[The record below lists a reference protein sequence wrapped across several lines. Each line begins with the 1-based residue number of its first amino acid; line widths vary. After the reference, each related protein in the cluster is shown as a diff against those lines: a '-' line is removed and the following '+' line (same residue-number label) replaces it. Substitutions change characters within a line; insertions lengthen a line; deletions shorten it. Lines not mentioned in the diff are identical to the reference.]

1 MNKVF
6 KKIRAVFLAVFV
18 ALSTVLTTPFAGSI
32 VTSVNAESS
41 SIGSAVFDVI
51 RETTGTD
58 LSDPATWSNWSK
70 VSGAPS
76 YGMGIGNNVNHV
88 VSDPYAGESMDCVR
102 MSMFITGHAIQ
113 KAGGNPND
121 YFSTVGYGFNGYG
134 KFEEST
140 NVNEASTGDIL
151 AYGTAHLAVAL
162 GWKDGELWTIDGSSG
177 YGGWVIHKYR
187 GYASSGGASA
197 NFSKLYKVP
206 PMNKKIGVSVKKN
219 SSLPDCTNGNSLY
232 GLSAT
237 FGVYTSADG
246 NEATRIATIQTDANG
261 NGSATGISVSPSV
274 NTVYVKELTAPA
286 NYRLSDTSI
295 HGVDVS
301 SGNGSTTFT
310 DEPLNDP
317 AVIELSKVD
326 SEGKENAAS
335 LEGAEFTI
343 NYYDTLGSIDGRN
356 AYRTWVIKTIY
367 NEVRQQYI
375 AQLDDAHLVSGTL
388 FKTPYGSTYIPL
400 GTITIQETKAPN
412 NYTTD
417 GGYLKANGEQFSA
430 NDKMTFQIVNENSM
444 AVIHAGNVFTKKED
458 AIRGGYRLEKQDW
471 STGATAEG
479 DASLAGAEF
488 DLYYLGDGTD
498 SNVSIKLDKDGD
510 GLGEGTEYL
519 PSDTTPIDHVTVG
532 EDGTYT
538 SSATYLG
545 YGKYKVVETKS
556 PEGYLLTSY
565 DAALISK
572 EFFVSDDT
580 VTVEV
585 PVANYPFLGSFK
597 IQKNDNELKEAYA
610 QGDSNLQTTF
620 EIINASA
627 HPVTVLNHT
636 YAVGEAI
643 DIEGNGST
651 TFTTDENGFY
661 QSAEKILPYGTYTIN
676 EINPPLGHN
685 SDGTTSYTFS
695 IRNHGEYVDAT
706 YKIFND
712 VVRGGFKIQKNDI
725 DYDTRS
731 QGDTNLQATF
741 EIINKS
747 NADVLVDVNGDGVL
761 DKDSERFAPNAKI
774 TDFTTDENGYYETAS
789 DFLPYGTY
797 QINETVPPVGYT
809 QDGTITKTFEVRNE
823 DEISDLT
830 YEIFNRVDYGKFSIH
845 KVGAASSSDWADPEK
860 DVEFVAVLSSKIGE
874 GKPYATF
881 EDAYNAIAAAGKTGD
896 IKDAD
901 GNIILTVHEYAV
913 VKTDDAGNATS
924 NDLAYGTYTI
934 KQTSHVEDTVDVTNE
949 ATFVVKEDGQAT
961 VAYTATNSPMK
972 YRIHVVKKDADTGK
986 TVSLNSAEFK
996 IFQLT
1001 DRKGNKVNQ
1010 YVKQKVGLFTYDT
1023 FKTNSDNTGLG
1034 AVNTF
1039 TGTYTDSNDD
1049 KGSITTPLELESG
1062 TYRLEE
1068 VKTPE
1073 GYLLLDEPVEFTVKE
1088 STITRR
1094 DDDGDAIIAVEAVD
1108 NKPHGTLEINKQL
1121 EDYDYDQSLLRDG
1134 FDYST
1139 IKFELRAA
1147 EDIIDPADGSTLTAK
1162 GDIAKNVYGTEV
1174 GSIALNADGTAS
1186 VTDLPM
1192 GKYTLK
1198 ETAVPAGVVLDST
1211 EREVEF
1217 KQEDTDAQHKTYKVV
1232 FADDAEITDWK
1243 DKSKVQ
1249 TANDAIVNKVTK
1261 VEISKK
1267 TVTGDDELEGAT
1279 LTVKD
1284 SNGDVVLDK
1293 DGNEL
1298 TWVSGDHPH
1307 KIEGLHINEAY
1318 TLEETVAAD
1327 GYVKASSIDF
1337 TVDETGAVTEQTM
1350 IDKILTVRKVDM
1362 CGSNVEGAQ
1371 ITIYNTDEEENK
1383 IEDSIVDQWTTEKG
1397 KHHDANNLEV
1407 GKTYIASETVVPAGY
1422 AKAPDYKFTV
1432 ADDKKNQTETIYNK
1446 QVTISKVD
1454 AGGKEVEGAK
1464 LTLTDKE
1471 TGKIVDQWIS
1481 TNKTHYPTGIEIG
1494 KTYILTEDT
1503 APLGYIK
1510 STQVEFTVTDNG
1522 IDQKITMVDE
1532 ITRVAKTDENGNY
1545 VKGAT
1550 LQAVAEDGTV
1560 VDEWVSGSHI
1570 VDIAEADVTTLEGG
1584 ETVTYESEDG
1594 TVTKIIPV
1602 AKVTES
1608 DDEDAK
1614 VVNGSTDA
1622 DKEKACEVKTDE
1634 DKGDTDQDGSDSEKK
1649 EYTYTAQITKT
1660 DGTIRY
1666 FDVDL
1671 NGDETTHRVS
1681 NLNGSS
1687 SYTIREVKTVDGYYY
1702 FEDITTDTTEDGKN
1716 QYVTAVDNSINYQ
1729 IAKVDDNGEYV
1740 QGVTLKLTDIT
1751 DAENPVE
1758 VELPNNGVTTEKP
1771 FDLNEHQMTAEHTYE
1786 LVESEYVAGV
1796 YKATKMQF
1804 TVPKYGTNEVTKV
1817 TMEDITTNIA
1827 VSKVDNHGDR
1837 VKGAKMSVLEAVK
1850 NDDGTI
1856 TPAVD
1861 ENGTEKAPVYTF
1873 TTEDKATDISG
1884 YVKGSNEE
1892 SGDVWYILREDETP
1906 FGFEKM
1912 VDQPFKVTG
1921 TNEEHQVIVGVDT
1934 RKQYYVSAIK
1944 VDKQN
1949 EKKLLKGAELTLYTK
1964 DGKVAKEVSGK
1975 EAKGLTDGKGNITWC
1990 VEYNGDGTKD
2000 TLSGYYV
2007 RETAAPKGYRLNKDN
2022 HDVVLSEDY
2031 NFANDNAVKIVV
2043 RDTLLPA
2050 IRTMDSDGFLLA
2062 GAVFAGCLAGIAL
2075 YFYKKRKHANS

>member
-32 VTSVNAESS
+32 VTNVNAESS
-41 SIGSAVFDVI
+41 SIQSAVFDVI

-70 VSGAPS
+70 VSGSPS
-76 YGMGIGNNVNHV
+76 YGMGIGNDVNHV

-121 YFSTVGYGFNGYG
+121 YFSTVGYSFNGYG

-151 AYGTAHLAVAL
+151 AYGTAYLAVAL

-246 NEATRIATIQTDANG
+246 NESTRIATIQTDANG

-274 NTVYVKELTAPA
+274 NTVYVKELTAPT

-295 HGVDVS
+295 HAVNVS
-301 SGNGSTTFT
+301 SGNGSTAFT

-317 AVIELSKVD
+317 AIITLTKVD

-343 NYYDTLGSIDGRN
+343 NYYDTLDSTDGRTPT
-356 AYRTWVIKTIY
+356 RTWVIKTLHDTTSNAY
-367 NEVRQQYI
+367 VAY
-375 AQLDDAHLVSGTL
+375 LDDAHLVSGT
-388 FKTPYGSTYIPL
+388 PYRNSLGDIVLPL

-458 AIRGGYRLEKQDW
+458 AIRGGYKLEKQDW

-498 SNVSIKLDKDGD
+498 SNVSMKLDKDGD

-519 PSDTTPIDHVTVG
+519 PSDTTPIEHITVG

-580 VTVEV
+580 ATVEV

-789 DFLPYGTY
+789 DLLPYGTY

-823 DEISDLT
+823 DEISNLT

-860 DVEFVAVLSSKIGE
+860 NVEFVAVLSSKIGE

-934 KQTSHVEDTVDVTNE
+934 KQTSHVEDTVDVTSE

-972 YRIHVVKKDADTGK
+972 YRIHIVKKDADTGK
-986 TVSLNSAEFK
+986 TVALNSAEFK

-1034 AVNTF
+1034 LVNTF

-1088 STITRR
+1088 STITTR
-1094 DDDGDAIIAVEAVD
+1094 DDDGDAIIVVEAVD

-1284 SNGDVVLDK
+1284 SNGEVVLDK

-1307 KIEGLHINEAY
+1307 KIEGLHINETY

-1327 GYVKASSIDF
+1327 GYVKATSIEFKVNED
-1337 TVDETGAVTEQTM
+1337 GSVTPVTM
-1350 IDKILTVRKVDM
+1350 IDKMVTVSKVDM
-1362 CGSNVEGAQ
+1362 
-1371 ITIYNTDEEENK
+1371 
-1383 IEDSIVDQWTTEKG
+1383 
-1397 KHHDANNLEV
+1397 
-1407 GKTYIASETVVPAGY
+1407 
-1422 AKAPDYKFTV
+1422 
-1432 ADDKKNQTETIYNK
+1432 
-1446 QVTISKVD
+1446 
-1454 AGGKEVEGAK
+1454 GGKEVKGAEMSVTDTDGNVIDSWTSDGTEHKVNGLEEGKKYILNENTAPAGYVKATSIPFEVSGADENGVKVDQTIDMTDKKVTLNKTDGNGNEVSGAK
-1464 LTLTDKE
+1464 ITITDEDGNTVESWTSGDKPHDISGLE
-1471 TGKIVDQWIS
+1471 EGKSYTW
-1481 TNKTHYPTGIEIG
+1481 H
-1494 KTYILTEDT
+1494 EDYSEDIFGYYYAEDYTFEVT
-1503 APLGYIK
+1503 A
-1510 STQVEFTVTDNG
+1510 DG
-1522 IDQKITMVDE
+1522 IDQNLEMVDAP
-1532 ITRVAKTDENGNY
+1532 IK
-1545 VKGAT
+1545 
-1550 LQAVAEDGTV
+1550 
-1560 VDEWVSGSHI
+1560 
-1570 VDIAEADVTTLEGG
+1570 
-1584 ETVTYESEDG
+1584 
-1594 TVTKIIPV
+1594 
-1602 AKVTES
+1602 
-1608 DDEDAK
+1608 
-1614 VVNGSTDA
+1614 
-1622 DKEKACEVKTDE
+1622 
-1634 DKGDTDQDGSDSEKK
+1634 
-1649 EYTYTAQITKT
+1649 
-1660 DGTIRY
+1660 
-1666 FDVDL
+1666 
-1671 NGDETTHRVS
+1671 
-1681 NLNGSS
+1681 
-1687 SYTIREVKTVDGYYY
+1687 
-1702 FEDITTDTTEDGKN
+1702 
-1716 QYVTAVDNSINYQ
+1716 YQ
-1729 IAKVDDNGEYV
+1729 IAKVDDNGNYV
-1740 QGVTLKLTDIT
+1740 KGVTLKLTDIT
-1751 DAENPVE
+1751 DAENPTE
-1758 VELPNNGVTTEKP
+1758 VELPNGGVTTGKP
-1771 FDLNEHQMTAEHTYE
+1771 FELDKVLGAEHTYE

-1861 ENGTEKAPVYTF
+1861 ENGNEKAPVYTF
-1873 TTEDKATDISG
+1873 ITEDKATDISG

>member
-32 VTSVNAESS
+32 VTNVNAESS
-41 SIGSAVFDVI
+41 SIQSAVFDVI

-70 VSGAPS
+70 VSGSPS
-76 YGMGIGNNVNHV
+76 YGMGIGNDVNHV
-88 VSDPYAGESMDCVR
+88 VSDPYAGESMDFVR

-121 YFSTVGYGFNGYG
+121 YFSTVGYSFNGYG

-177 YGGWVIHKYR
+177 SGGWVIHKYR

-206 PMNKKIGVSVKKN
+206 PMNKKIDVSVKKN

-237 FGVYTSADG
+237 FGVYTSTDG
-246 NEATRIATIQTDANG
+246 NESTRIATIQTDANG

-274 NTVYVKELTAPA
+274 NTVYVKELTAPT

-295 HGVDVS
+295 HAVNVS

-343 NYYDTLGSIDGRN
+343 NYYDTLGSVNGRN

-388 FKTPYGSTYIPL
+388 FKTPYGSSYIPL

-458 AIRGGYRLEKQDW
+458 AIRGGYKLEKQDW

-580 VTVEV
+580 ATVEV

-643 DIEGNGST
+643 DIEGNGNT

-934 KQTSHVEDTVDVTNE
+934 KQTSHVEDTVDVTSE

-972 YRIHVVKKDADTGK
+972 YRIHIVKKDADTGK
-986 TVSLNSAEFK
+986 TVALNSAEFK
-996 IFQLT
+996 IYQLT

-1088 STITRR
+1088 STITTR
-1094 DDDGDAIIAVEAVD
+1094 DDDGDAIIVVEAVD

-1327 GYVKASSIDF
+1327 GYVKATSIEFKVNED
-1337 TVDETGAVTEQTM
+1337 GSVTPVTM
-1350 IDKILTVRKVDM
+1350 IDKMVTVSKVDM
-1362 CGSNVEGAQ
+1362 
-1371 ITIYNTDEEENK
+1371 
-1383 IEDSIVDQWTTEKG
+1383 
-1397 KHHDANNLEV
+1397 
-1407 GKTYIASETVVPAGY
+1407 
-1422 AKAPDYKFTV
+1422 
-1432 ADDKKNQTETIYNK
+1432 
-1446 QVTISKVD
+1446 
-1454 AGGKEVEGAK
+1454 GGKEVKGAEMSVTDTDGNVIDSWTSDGTEHKVNGLEEGKKYILNENTAPAGYVKATSIPFEVSGADENGVKVDQTIDMTDKKVTLNKTDGNGNEVSGAK
-1464 LTLTDKE
+1464 ITITDEDGNTVESWTSGDKPHDISGLE
-1471 TGKIVDQWIS
+1471 EGKSYTW
-1481 TNKTHYPTGIEIG
+1481 H
-1494 KTYILTEDT
+1494 EDYSEDIFGYYYAEDYTFEVT
-1503 APLGYIK
+1503 A
-1510 STQVEFTVTDNG
+1510 DG
-1522 IDQKITMVDE
+1522 IDQNLEMVDAP
-1532 ITRVAKTDENGNY
+1532 IK
-1545 VKGAT
+1545 
-1550 LQAVAEDGTV
+1550 
-1560 VDEWVSGSHI
+1560 
-1570 VDIAEADVTTLEGG
+1570 
-1584 ETVTYESEDG
+1584 
-1594 TVTKIIPV
+1594 
-1602 AKVTES
+1602 
-1608 DDEDAK
+1608 
-1614 VVNGSTDA
+1614 
-1622 DKEKACEVKTDE
+1622 
-1634 DKGDTDQDGSDSEKK
+1634 
-1649 EYTYTAQITKT
+1649 
-1660 DGTIRY
+1660 
-1666 FDVDL
+1666 
-1671 NGDETTHRVS
+1671 
-1681 NLNGSS
+1681 
-1687 SYTIREVKTVDGYYY
+1687 
-1702 FEDITTDTTEDGKN
+1702 
-1716 QYVTAVDNSINYQ
+1716 YQ
-1729 IAKVDDNGEYV
+1729 IAKVDDNGNYV
-1740 QGVTLKLTDIT
+1740 KGVTLKLTDIT
-1751 DAENPVE
+1751 DAENPTE
-1758 VELPNNGVTTEKP
+1758 VELPNGGVTTGKP
-1771 FDLNEHQMTAEHTYE
+1771 FELDKVLGAEHTYE

-1861 ENGTEKAPVYTF
+1861 ENGNEKAPVYTF

-2062 GAVFAGCLAGIAL
+2062 GAVFVGCLAGIAL
-2075 YFYKKRKHANS
+2075 YFYKKKKHANS

>member
-32 VTSVNAESS
+32 VTNVNAESS
-41 SIGSAVFDVI
+41 SIQSAVFDVI

-70 VSGAPS
+70 VSGSPS
-76 YGMGIGNNVNHV
+76 YGMGIGNDVNHV

-121 YFSTVGYGFNGYG
+121 YFSTVGYSFNGYG

-246 NEATRIATIQTDANG
+246 NESTRIATIQTDANG

-274 NTVYVKELTAPA
+274 NTVYVKELTAPT

-295 HGVDVS
+295 HAVNVS
-301 SGNGSTTFT
+301 SGNGSTAFT

-317 AVIELSKVD
+317 AIITLTKVD

-343 NYYDTLGSIDGRN
+343 NYYDTLDSTDGRTPT
-356 AYRTWVIKTIY
+356 RTWVIKTLHDTTSNAY
-367 NEVRQQYI
+367 VAY
-375 AQLDDAHLVSGTL
+375 LDDAHLVSGT
-388 FKTPYGSTYIPL
+388 PYRNSLGDIVLPL

-458 AIRGGYRLEKQDW
+458 AIRGGYKLEKQDW

-580 VTVEV
+580 ATVEV

-643 DIEGNGST
+643 DIEGNGNT

-789 DFLPYGTY
+789 DLLPYGTY

-860 DVEFVAVLSSKIGE
+860 NVEFVAVLSSKIGE

-934 KQTSHVEDTVDVTNE
+934 KQTSHVEDTVDVTSE

-972 YRIHVVKKDADTGK
+972 YRIHIVKKDADTGK
-986 TVSLNSAEFK
+986 TVALNSAEFK
-996 IFQLT
+996 IYQLT

-1034 AVNTF
+1034 VVNTF

-1088 STITRR
+1088 STITTR
-1094 DDDGDAIIAVEAVD
+1094 DDDGDAIIVVEAVD

-1327 GYVKASSIDF
+1327 GYVKATSIEFKVNED
-1337 TVDETGAVTEQTM
+1337 GSVTPVTM
-1350 IDKILTVRKVDM
+1350 IDKMVTVSKVDM
-1362 CGSNVEGAQ
+1362 
-1371 ITIYNTDEEENK
+1371 
-1383 IEDSIVDQWTTEKG
+1383 
-1397 KHHDANNLEV
+1397 
-1407 GKTYIASETVVPAGY
+1407 
-1422 AKAPDYKFTV
+1422 
-1432 ADDKKNQTETIYNK
+1432 
-1446 QVTISKVD
+1446 
-1454 AGGKEVEGAK
+1454 GGKEVKGAEMSVTDTDGNVIDSWTSDGTEHKVNGLEEGKKYILNENTAPAGYVKATSIPFEVSGADENGVKVDQTIDMTDKKVTLNKTDGNGNEVSGAK
-1464 LTLTDKE
+1464 ITITDEDGNTVESWTSGDKPHDISGLE
-1471 TGKIVDQWIS
+1471 EGKSYTW
-1481 TNKTHYPTGIEIG
+1481 H
-1494 KTYILTEDT
+1494 EDYSEDIFGYYYAEDYTFEVT
-1503 APLGYIK
+1503 A
-1510 STQVEFTVTDNG
+1510 DG
-1522 IDQKITMVDE
+1522 IDQNLEMVDAP
-1532 ITRVAKTDENGNY
+1532 IK
-1545 VKGAT
+1545 
-1550 LQAVAEDGTV
+1550 
-1560 VDEWVSGSHI
+1560 
-1570 VDIAEADVTTLEGG
+1570 
-1584 ETVTYESEDG
+1584 
-1594 TVTKIIPV
+1594 
-1602 AKVTES
+1602 
-1608 DDEDAK
+1608 
-1614 VVNGSTDA
+1614 
-1622 DKEKACEVKTDE
+1622 
-1634 DKGDTDQDGSDSEKK
+1634 
-1649 EYTYTAQITKT
+1649 
-1660 DGTIRY
+1660 
-1666 FDVDL
+1666 
-1671 NGDETTHRVS
+1671 
-1681 NLNGSS
+1681 
-1687 SYTIREVKTVDGYYY
+1687 
-1702 FEDITTDTTEDGKN
+1702 
-1716 QYVTAVDNSINYQ
+1716 YQ
-1729 IAKVDDNGEYV
+1729 IAKVDDNGNYV
-1740 QGVTLKLTDIT
+1740 KGVTLKLTDIT
-1751 DAENPVE
+1751 DAENPTE
-1758 VELPNNGVTTEKP
+1758 VELPNGGVTTGKP
-1771 FDLNEHQMTAEHTYE
+1771 FELDKVLGAEHTYE

-1861 ENGTEKAPVYTF
+1861 ENGNEKAPVYKF
-1873 TTEDKATDISG
+1873 ITEDKATDISG

-1990 VEYNGDGTKD
+1990 VEYNGDGTKE

>member
-70 VSGAPS
+70 VSGSPS

-177 YGGWVIHKYR
+177 SGGWVIHKYR

-301 SGNGSTTFT
+301 SGNGSTTFI

-343 NYYDTLGSIDGRN
+343 NYYDTLGSVDGRN
-356 AYRTWVIKTIY
+356 AYRTWVIKTVWDASY
-367 NEVRQQYI
+367 NAYV
-375 AQLDDAHLVSGTL
+375 AKLDDAHLVSGTL
-388 FKTPYGSTYIPL
+388 FKTPYGSSYIPL

-458 AIRGGYRLEKQDW
+458 AIRGGYKLEKQDW

-519 PSDTTPIDHVTVG
+519 PSDTTPIDHITVG

-580 VTVEV
+580 ATVEV

-934 KQTSHVEDTVDVTNE
+934 KQTSHVEDTVDVTSE

-972 YRIHVVKKDADTGK
+972 YRIHIVKKDADTGK

-1062 TYRLEE
+1062 TYRIEE

-1088 STITRR
+1088 STITTR
-1094 DDDGDAIIAVEAVD
+1094 DDDGDAIIVVEAVD

-1327 GYVKASSIDF
+1327 GYVKATSIEFKVNED
-1337 TVDETGAVTEQTM
+1337 GSVTPVTM
-1350 IDKILTVRKVDM
+1350 IDKMVTVSKVDM
-1362 CGSNVEGAQ
+1362 
-1371 ITIYNTDEEENK
+1371 
-1383 IEDSIVDQWTTEKG
+1383 
-1397 KHHDANNLEV
+1397 
-1407 GKTYIASETVVPAGY
+1407 
-1422 AKAPDYKFTV
+1422 
-1432 ADDKKNQTETIYNK
+1432 
-1446 QVTISKVD
+1446 
-1454 AGGKEVEGAK
+1454 GGKEVKGAEMSVTDTDGNVIDSWTSDGTEHKVNGLEEGKKYILNENTAPAGYVKATSIPFEVSGADENGVKVDQAIDMTDKKVTLNKTDGNGNEVSGAK
-1464 LTLTDKE
+1464 ITITDEDGNTVESWTSGDKPHDISGLE
-1471 TGKIVDQWIS
+1471 EGKSYTW
-1481 TNKTHYPTGIEIG
+1481 H
-1494 KTYILTEDT
+1494 EDYSEDIFGYYYAEDYTFEVT
-1503 APLGYIK
+1503 A
-1510 STQVEFTVTDNG
+1510 DG
-1522 IDQKITMVDE
+1522 IDQNLEMVDAP
-1532 ITRVAKTDENGNY
+1532 IK
-1545 VKGAT
+1545 
-1550 LQAVAEDGTV
+1550 
-1560 VDEWVSGSHI
+1560 
-1570 VDIAEADVTTLEGG
+1570 
-1584 ETVTYESEDG
+1584 
-1594 TVTKIIPV
+1594 
-1602 AKVTES
+1602 
-1608 DDEDAK
+1608 
-1614 VVNGSTDA
+1614 
-1622 DKEKACEVKTDE
+1622 
-1634 DKGDTDQDGSDSEKK
+1634 
-1649 EYTYTAQITKT
+1649 
-1660 DGTIRY
+1660 
-1666 FDVDL
+1666 
-1671 NGDETTHRVS
+1671 
-1681 NLNGSS
+1681 
-1687 SYTIREVKTVDGYYY
+1687 
-1702 FEDITTDTTEDGKN
+1702 
-1716 QYVTAVDNSINYQ
+1716 YQ
-1729 IAKVDDNGEYV
+1729 IAKVDDNGNYV
-1740 QGVTLKLTDIT
+1740 KGVTLKLTDIT
-1751 DAENPVE
+1751 DAENPTE
-1758 VELPNNGVTTEKP
+1758 VELPNGGVTTDKP
-1771 FDLNEHQMTAEHTYE
+1771 FELDKVLGAEHTYE

-1861 ENGTEKAPVYTF
+1861 ENGNEKAPVYTF
-1873 TTEDKATDISG
+1873 TTTDKATDISG

-2007 RETAAPKGYRLNKDN
+2007 RETAAPNGYRLNKDN

>member
-32 VTSVNAESS
+32 VTNVNAESS
-41 SIGSAVFDVI
+41 SIQSAVFDVI

-70 VSGAPS
+70 VSGSPS
-76 YGMGIGNNVNHV
+76 YGMGIGNDVNHV

-121 YFSTVGYGFNGYG
+121 YFSTVGYSFNGYG

-286 NYRLSDTSI
+286 NYKLSDTSI

-301 SGNGSTTFT
+301 SGKGSTAFT

-356 AYRTWVIKTIY
+356 AYRTWVIKTVWDASY
-367 NEVRQQYI
+367 NAYV
-375 AQLDDAHLVSGTL
+375 AKLDDAHLVSGTL
-388 FKTPYGSTYIPL
+388 FKTPYGSSYIPL

-458 AIRGGYRLEKQDW
+458 AIRGGYKLEKQDW

-519 PSDTTPIDHVTVG
+519 PSDTTPIDHITVG

-580 VTVEV
+580 ATVEV

-643 DIEGNGST
+643 DIEGNGNT

-934 KQTSHVEDTVDVTNE
+934 KQTSHVEDTVDVTSE

-972 YRIHVVKKDADTGK
+972 YRIHIVKKDADTGK
-986 TVSLNSAEFK
+986 TVALNSAEFK

-1034 AVNTF
+1034 VVNTF

-1088 STITRR
+1088 STITTR
-1094 DDDGDAIIAVEAVD
+1094 DDDGDAIIVVEAVD

-1162 GDIAKNVYGTEV
+1162 GNIAKNVYGTEV

-1327 GYVKASSIDF
+1327 GYVKATSIEFKVNED
-1337 TVDETGAVTEQTM
+1337 GSVTSVTM
-1350 IDKILTVRKVDM
+1350 IDKMVTVSKVDM
-1362 CGSNVEGAQ
+1362 
-1371 ITIYNTDEEENK
+1371 
-1383 IEDSIVDQWTTEKG
+1383 
-1397 KHHDANNLEV
+1397 
-1407 GKTYIASETVVPAGY
+1407 
-1422 AKAPDYKFTV
+1422 
-1432 ADDKKNQTETIYNK
+1432 
-1446 QVTISKVD
+1446 
-1454 AGGKEVEGAK
+1454 GGKEVKGAEMSVTDTDGNVIDSWTSDGTEHKVNGLEEGKKYILNENTAPAGYVKATSIPFEVSGADENGVKVDQTIDMTDKKVTLNKTDGNGNEVSGAK
-1464 LTLTDKE
+1464 ITITDEDGNTVESWTSGDKPHDISGLE
-1471 TGKIVDQWIS
+1471 EGKSYTW
-1481 TNKTHYPTGIEIG
+1481 H
-1494 KTYILTEDT
+1494 EDYSEDIFGYYYAEDYTFEVT
-1503 APLGYIK
+1503 A
-1510 STQVEFTVTDNG
+1510 DG
-1522 IDQKITMVDE
+1522 IDQNLEMVDAP
-1532 ITRVAKTDENGNY
+1532 IK
-1545 VKGAT
+1545 
-1550 LQAVAEDGTV
+1550 
-1560 VDEWVSGSHI
+1560 
-1570 VDIAEADVTTLEGG
+1570 
-1584 ETVTYESEDG
+1584 
-1594 TVTKIIPV
+1594 
-1602 AKVTES
+1602 
-1608 DDEDAK
+1608 
-1614 VVNGSTDA
+1614 
-1622 DKEKACEVKTDE
+1622 
-1634 DKGDTDQDGSDSEKK
+1634 
-1649 EYTYTAQITKT
+1649 
-1660 DGTIRY
+1660 
-1666 FDVDL
+1666 
-1671 NGDETTHRVS
+1671 
-1681 NLNGSS
+1681 
-1687 SYTIREVKTVDGYYY
+1687 
-1702 FEDITTDTTEDGKN
+1702 
-1716 QYVTAVDNSINYQ
+1716 YQ
-1729 IAKVDDNGEYV
+1729 IAKVDDNGNYV
-1740 QGVTLKLTDIT
+1740 KGVTLKLTDIT
-1751 DAENPVE
+1751 DAENPTE
-1758 VELPNNGVTTEKP
+1758 VELPNGGVTTGKP
-1771 FDLNEHQMTAEHTYE
+1771 FELDKVLGAEHTYE

-1861 ENGTEKAPVYTF
+1861 ENGNEKVPVYTF
-1873 TTEDKATDISG
+1873 ITEDKATDISG

>member
-32 VTSVNAESS
+32 VTNVNAESS
-41 SIGSAVFDVI
+41 SIQSAVFDVI

-70 VSGAPS
+70 VSGSPS
-76 YGMGIGNNVNHV
+76 YGMGIGNDVNHV

-121 YFSTVGYGFNGYG
+121 YFSTVGYSFNGYG

-246 NEATRIATIQTDANG
+246 NESTRIATIQTDANG

-274 NTVYVKELTAPA
+274 NTVYVKELTAPT

-295 HGVDVS
+295 HAVNVS
-301 SGNGSTTFT
+301 SGNGSTAFT

-317 AVIELSKVD
+317 AIITLTKVD

-343 NYYDTLGSIDGRN
+343 NYYDTLDSTDGRTPT
-356 AYRTWVIKTIY
+356 RTWVIKTLHDTTSNAY
-367 NEVRQQYI
+367 VAY
-375 AQLDDAHLVSGTL
+375 LDDAHLVSGT
-388 FKTPYGSTYIPL
+388 PYRNSLGDIVLPL

-458 AIRGGYRLEKQDW
+458 AIRGGYKLEKQDW

-519 PSDTTPIDHVTVG
+519 PSDTTPIDHITVG

-580 VTVEV
+580 ATVEV

-934 KQTSHVEDTVDVTNE
+934 KQTSHVEDTVDVTSE

-972 YRIHVVKKDADTGK
+972 YRIHIVKKDADTGK
-986 TVSLNSAEFK
+986 TVALNSAEFK
-996 IFQLT
+996 IYQLT

-1034 AVNTF
+1034 VVNTF

-1088 STITRR
+1088 STITTR
-1094 DDDGDAIIAVEAVD
+1094 DDDGDAIIVVEAVD

-1327 GYVKASSIDF
+1327 GYVKATSIEFKVNED
-1337 TVDETGAVTEQTM
+1337 GSVTPVTM
-1350 IDKILTVRKVDM
+1350 IDKMVTVSKVDM
-1362 CGSNVEGAQ
+1362 
-1371 ITIYNTDEEENK
+1371 
-1383 IEDSIVDQWTTEKG
+1383 
-1397 KHHDANNLEV
+1397 
-1407 GKTYIASETVVPAGY
+1407 
-1422 AKAPDYKFTV
+1422 
-1432 ADDKKNQTETIYNK
+1432 
-1446 QVTISKVD
+1446 
-1454 AGGKEVEGAK
+1454 GGKEVKGAEMSVTDTDGNVIDSWTSDGTEHKVNGLEEGKKYILNENTAPAGYVKATSIPFEVSGADENGVKVDQTIDMTDKKVTLNKTDGNGNEVSGAK
-1464 LTLTDKE
+1464 ITITDEDGNTVESWTSGDKPHDISGLE
-1471 TGKIVDQWIS
+1471 EGKSYTW
-1481 TNKTHYPTGIEIG
+1481 H
-1494 KTYILTEDT
+1494 EDYSEDIFGYYYAEDYTFEVT
-1503 APLGYIK
+1503 A
-1510 STQVEFTVTDNG
+1510 DG
-1522 IDQKITMVDE
+1522 IDQNLEMVDAP
-1532 ITRVAKTDENGNY
+1532 IK
-1545 VKGAT
+1545 
-1550 LQAVAEDGTV
+1550 
-1560 VDEWVSGSHI
+1560 
-1570 VDIAEADVTTLEGG
+1570 
-1584 ETVTYESEDG
+1584 
-1594 TVTKIIPV
+1594 
-1602 AKVTES
+1602 
-1608 DDEDAK
+1608 
-1614 VVNGSTDA
+1614 
-1622 DKEKACEVKTDE
+1622 
-1634 DKGDTDQDGSDSEKK
+1634 
-1649 EYTYTAQITKT
+1649 
-1660 DGTIRY
+1660 
-1666 FDVDL
+1666 
-1671 NGDETTHRVS
+1671 
-1681 NLNGSS
+1681 
-1687 SYTIREVKTVDGYYY
+1687 
-1702 FEDITTDTTEDGKN
+1702 
-1716 QYVTAVDNSINYQ
+1716 YQ
-1729 IAKVDDNGEYV
+1729 IAKVDDNGNYV
-1740 QGVTLKLTDIT
+1740 KGVTLKLTDIT
-1751 DAENPVE
+1751 DAENPTE
-1758 VELPNNGVTTEKP
+1758 VELPNGGVTTGKP
-1771 FDLNEHQMTAEHTYE
+1771 FELDKVLGAEHTYE

-1861 ENGTEKAPVYTF
+1861 ENGNEKAPVYTF
-1873 TTEDKATDISG
+1873 ITEDKATDISG

-2050 IRTMDSDGFLLA
+2050 IRTMDADGFLLA
-2062 GAVFAGCLAGIAL
+2062 GAVFVGCLAGIAL

>member
-70 VSGAPS
+70 VSGSPS

-246 NEATRIATIQTDANG
+246 NEATRIATIQTDADG

-458 AIRGGYRLEKQDW
+458 AIRGGYKLEKQDW

-519 PSDTTPIDHVTVG
+519 PSDTTPIDHITVG

-580 VTVEV
+580 ATVEV

-685 SDGTTSYTFS
+685 NDGTTSYTFS

-747 NADVLVDVNGDGVL
+747 NADVLVDVNGDGIL

-913 VKTDDAGNATS
+913 LKTDDAGNATS

-934 KQTSHVEDTVDVTNE
+934 KQTSHVEDTVDVTSE

-972 YRIHVVKKDADTGK
+972 YRIHIVKKDADTGK
-986 TVSLNSAEFK
+986 TVALNSAEFK
-996 IFQLT
+996 IYQLT

-1088 STITRR
+1088 STITTR
-1094 DDDGDAIIAVEAVD
+1094 DDDGDAIIVVEAVD

-1327 GYVKASSIDF
+1327 GYVKATSIEFKVNED
-1337 TVDETGAVTEQTM
+1337 GSVTPVTM
-1350 IDKILTVRKVDM
+1350 IDKMVTVSKVDM
-1362 CGSNVEGAQ
+1362 
-1371 ITIYNTDEEENK
+1371 
-1383 IEDSIVDQWTTEKG
+1383 
-1397 KHHDANNLEV
+1397 
-1407 GKTYIASETVVPAGY
+1407 
-1422 AKAPDYKFTV
+1422 
-1432 ADDKKNQTETIYNK
+1432 
-1446 QVTISKVD
+1446 
-1454 AGGKEVEGAK
+1454 GGKEVKGAEMSVTDTDGNVIDSWTSDGTEHKVNGLEEGKKYILNENTAPAGYVKATSIPFEVSGADENGVKVDQTIDMTDKKVTLNKTDGNGNEVSGAK
-1464 LTLTDKE
+1464 ITITDEDGNTVESWTSGDKPHDISGLE
-1471 TGKIVDQWIS
+1471 EGKSYTW
-1481 TNKTHYPTGIEIG
+1481 H
-1494 KTYILTEDT
+1494 EDYSEDIFGYYYAEDYTFEVT
-1503 APLGYIK
+1503 A
-1510 STQVEFTVTDNG
+1510 DG
-1522 IDQKITMVDE
+1522 IDQNLEMVDAP
-1532 ITRVAKTDENGNY
+1532 IK
-1545 VKGAT
+1545 
-1550 LQAVAEDGTV
+1550 
-1560 VDEWVSGSHI
+1560 
-1570 VDIAEADVTTLEGG
+1570 
-1584 ETVTYESEDG
+1584 
-1594 TVTKIIPV
+1594 
-1602 AKVTES
+1602 
-1608 DDEDAK
+1608 
-1614 VVNGSTDA
+1614 
-1622 DKEKACEVKTDE
+1622 
-1634 DKGDTDQDGSDSEKK
+1634 
-1649 EYTYTAQITKT
+1649 
-1660 DGTIRY
+1660 
-1666 FDVDL
+1666 
-1671 NGDETTHRVS
+1671 
-1681 NLNGSS
+1681 
-1687 SYTIREVKTVDGYYY
+1687 
-1702 FEDITTDTTEDGKN
+1702 
-1716 QYVTAVDNSINYQ
+1716 YQ
-1729 IAKVDDNGEYV
+1729 IAKVDDNGNYV
-1740 QGVTLKLTDIT
+1740 KGVTLKLTDIT
-1751 DAENPVE
+1751 DAENPTE
-1758 VELPNNGVTTEKP
+1758 VELPNGGVTTGEP
-1771 FDLNEHQMTAEHTYE
+1771 FELDKVLGAEHTYE

-1861 ENGTEKAPVYTF
+1861 ENGNEKAPVYTF

>member
-70 VSGAPS
+70 VSGSPS

-177 YGGWVIHKYR
+177 SGGWVIHKYR

-246 NEATRIATIQTDANG
+246 NESTRIATIQTDANG

-274 NTVYVKELTAPA
+274 NTVYVKELTAPT

-295 HGVDVS
+295 HAVDVS

-458 AIRGGYRLEKQDW
+458 AIRGGYKLEKQDW

-519 PSDTTPIDHVTVG
+519 PSDTTPIDHITVG

-572 EFFVSDDT
+572 EFFVSNDT
-580 VTVEV
+580 ATVEV

-610 QGDSNLQTTF
+610 QGDTNLQTTF
-620 EIINASA
+620 EIINASV

-934 KQTSHVEDTVDVTNE
+934 KQTSHVEDTVDVTSE

-972 YRIHVVKKDADTGK
+972 YRIHIVKKDADTGK
-986 TVSLNSAEFK
+986 TVALNSAEFK

-1034 AVNTF
+1034 LVNTF

-1088 STITRR
+1088 STITTR
-1094 DDDGDAIIAVEAVD
+1094 DDDGDAIIVVEAVD

-1174 GSIALNADGTAS
+1174 GSITLNADGTAS

-1284 SNGDVVLDK
+1284 SNGEVVLDK

-1298 TWVSGDHPH
+1298 TWVSGKHPH
-1307 KIEGLHINEAY
+1307 KIEGLHINETY

-1327 GYVKASSIDF
+1327 GYVKATSIEFKVNED
-1337 TVDETGAVTEQTM
+1337 GSVTPVTM
-1350 IDKILTVRKVDM
+1350 IDKMVTVSKVDM
-1362 CGSNVEGAQ
+1362 
-1371 ITIYNTDEEENK
+1371 
-1383 IEDSIVDQWTTEKG
+1383 
-1397 KHHDANNLEV
+1397 
-1407 GKTYIASETVVPAGY
+1407 
-1422 AKAPDYKFTV
+1422 
-1432 ADDKKNQTETIYNK
+1432 
-1446 QVTISKVD
+1446 
-1454 AGGKEVEGAK
+1454 GGKEVKGAEMSVTDTDGNVIDSWTSDGTEHKVNGLEEGKKYILNENTAPAGYVKATSIPFEVSGADENGVKVDQAIDMTDKKVTLNKTDGNGNEVSGAK
-1464 LTLTDKE
+1464 ITITDEDGNTVESWTSGDKPHDISGLE
-1471 TGKIVDQWIS
+1471 EGKSYTW
-1481 TNKTHYPTGIEIG
+1481 H
-1494 KTYILTEDT
+1494 EDYSEDIFGYYYAEDYTFEVT
-1503 APLGYIK
+1503 A
-1510 STQVEFTVTDNG
+1510 DG
-1522 IDQKITMVDE
+1522 IDQNLEMVDAP
-1532 ITRVAKTDENGNY
+1532 IK
-1545 VKGAT
+1545 
-1550 LQAVAEDGTV
+1550 
-1560 VDEWVSGSHI
+1560 
-1570 VDIAEADVTTLEGG
+1570 
-1584 ETVTYESEDG
+1584 
-1594 TVTKIIPV
+1594 
-1602 AKVTES
+1602 
-1608 DDEDAK
+1608 
-1614 VVNGSTDA
+1614 
-1622 DKEKACEVKTDE
+1622 
-1634 DKGDTDQDGSDSEKK
+1634 
-1649 EYTYTAQITKT
+1649 
-1660 DGTIRY
+1660 
-1666 FDVDL
+1666 
-1671 NGDETTHRVS
+1671 
-1681 NLNGSS
+1681 
-1687 SYTIREVKTVDGYYY
+1687 
-1702 FEDITTDTTEDGKN
+1702 
-1716 QYVTAVDNSINYQ
+1716 YQ
-1729 IAKVDDNGEYV
+1729 IAKVDDNGNYV
-1740 QGVTLKLTDIT
+1740 KGVTLKLTDIT
-1751 DAENPVE
+1751 DADNPTE
-1758 VELPNNGVTTEKP
+1758 VELPNGGVTTGEP
-1771 FDLNEHQMTAEHTYE
+1771 FELDKVLGAEHTYE

-1861 ENGTEKAPVYTF
+1861 ENGNEKAPVYTF
-1873 TTEDKATDISG
+1873 ITEDKATDISG

-1944 VDKQN
+1944 VDKQD

>member
-70 VSGAPS
+70 VSGSPS

-206 PMNKKIGVSVKKN
+206 PMNKKIDVSVKKN

-274 NTVYVKELTAPA
+274 NTVYVKELTAPT

-295 HGVDVS
+295 HAVNVS
-301 SGNGSTTFT
+301 GGNGSTTFT
-310 DEPLNDP
+310 DAPINDP
-317 AVIELSKVD
+317 LMISLTKQDAEDKTNIPSL
-326 SEGKENAAS
+326 ENAIFEVKYYGTLNANSAS
-335 LEGAEFTI
+335 DVAGMTPTKTWYFKTMKVGN
-343 NYYDTLGSIDGRN
+343 NYVANMRNEDYFDHGDSLYKNSDGKLTYLLGS
-356 AYRTWVIKTIY
+356 YTIREY
-367 NEVRQQYI
+367 
-375 AQLDDAHLVSGTL
+375 S
-388 FKTPYGSTYIPL
+388 
-400 GTITIQETKAPN
+400 APTG
-412 NYTTD
+412 YTVD
-417 GGYLKANGEQFSA
+417 GGYLTSGETVVEANS
-430 NDKMTFQIVNENSM
+430 TFFVKLE
-444 AVIHAGNVFTKKED
+444 GNNGVPVLRYSNNLSDPELKKDEVPV
-458 AIRGGYRLEKQDW
+458 RGGYKLEKQDW

-519 PSDTTPIDHVTVG
+519 PSDTTPIDHITVG

-538 SSATYLG
+538 SSSTYLS

-627 HPVTVLNHT
+627 YPVTVLNHT

-1108 NKPHGTLEINKQL
+1108 NKPHGTLEINKEL

-1327 GYVKASSIDF
+1327 GYVKA
-1337 TVDETGAVTEQTM
+1337 TGIEFKVNEDGSVTPVTM
-1350 IDKILTVRKVDM
+1350 IDKMVTVSKVDM
-1362 CGSNVEGAQ
+1362 
-1371 ITIYNTDEEENK
+1371 
-1383 IEDSIVDQWTTEKG
+1383 
-1397 KHHDANNLEV
+1397 
-1407 GKTYIASETVVPAGY
+1407 
-1422 AKAPDYKFTV
+1422 
-1432 ADDKKNQTETIYNK
+1432 
-1446 QVTISKVD
+1446 
-1454 AGGKEVEGAK
+1454 GGKEVKGAEMSVTDTDGNVIDSWTSDGTEHKVNGLEEGKKYILNENTAPAGYVKATSIPFEVSGADENGVKVDQTIDMTDKKVTLNKTDGNGNEVSGAK
-1464 LTLTDKE
+1464 ITITDEDGNTVESWTSGDKPHDISGLE
-1471 TGKIVDQWIS
+1471 EGKSYTW
-1481 TNKTHYPTGIEIG
+1481 H
-1494 KTYILTEDT
+1494 EDYSEDIFGYYYAEDYTFEVT
-1503 APLGYIK
+1503 A
-1510 STQVEFTVTDNG
+1510 DG
-1522 IDQKITMVDE
+1522 IDQNLEMVDAP
-1532 ITRVAKTDENGNY
+1532 IK
-1545 VKGAT
+1545 
-1550 LQAVAEDGTV
+1550 
-1560 VDEWVSGSHI
+1560 
-1570 VDIAEADVTTLEGG
+1570 
-1584 ETVTYESEDG
+1584 
-1594 TVTKIIPV
+1594 
-1602 AKVTES
+1602 
-1608 DDEDAK
+1608 
-1614 VVNGSTDA
+1614 
-1622 DKEKACEVKTDE
+1622 
-1634 DKGDTDQDGSDSEKK
+1634 
-1649 EYTYTAQITKT
+1649 
-1660 DGTIRY
+1660 
-1666 FDVDL
+1666 
-1671 NGDETTHRVS
+1671 
-1681 NLNGSS
+1681 
-1687 SYTIREVKTVDGYYY
+1687 
-1702 FEDITTDTTEDGKN
+1702 
-1716 QYVTAVDNSINYQ
+1716 YQ
-1729 IAKVDDNGEYV
+1729 IAKVDDNGNYV
-1740 QGVTLKLTDIT
+1740 KGVTLKLTDIT
-1751 DAENPVE
+1751 DAENPTE
-1758 VELPNNGVTTEKP
+1758 VELPNGGVTTGKP
-1771 FDLNEHQMTAEHTYE
+1771 FELDKVLGAEHTYE

>member
-32 VTSVNAESS
+32 VTNVNAESS
-41 SIGSAVFDVI
+41 SIQSAVFDVI

-70 VSGAPS
+70 VSGSPS
-76 YGMGIGNNVNHV
+76 YGMGIGNDVNHV

-121 YFSTVGYGFNGYG
+121 YFSTVGYSFNGYG

-295 HGVDVS
+295 HAVDVS

-343 NYYDTLGSIDGRN
+343 NYYDTLGSVDGRN
-356 AYRTWVIKTIY
+356 AYRTWVIKTVWDASY
-367 NEVRQQYI
+367 NAYV
-375 AQLDDAHLVSGTL
+375 AKLDDAHLVSGTL
-388 FKTPYGSTYIPL
+388 FKTPYGSSYIPL

-498 SNVSIKLDKDGD
+498 SNVSMKLDKDGD

-519 PSDTTPIDHVTVG
+519 PSDTTPIDHITVG

-538 SSATYLG
+538 SSSTYLG
-545 YGKYKVVETKS
+545 YGKYKVVETRS

-580 VTVEV
+580 ATVEV

-934 KQTSHVEDTVDVTNE
+934 KQTSHVEDTVDVTSE

-972 YRIHVVKKDADTGK
+972 YRIHIVKKDADTGK
-986 TVSLNSAEFK
+986 TVALNSAEFK
-996 IFQLT
+996 IYQLT

-1034 AVNTF
+1034 VVNTF

-1088 STITRR
+1088 STITTR
-1094 DDDGDAIIAVEAVD
+1094 DDDGDAIIVVEAVD

-1284 SNGDVVLDK
+1284 SNGEVVLDK

-1307 KIEGLHINEAY
+1307 KIEGLHINETY

-1327 GYVKASSIDF
+1327 GYVKATSIEFKVNED
-1337 TVDETGAVTEQTM
+1337 GSVTPVTM
-1350 IDKILTVRKVDM
+1350 IDKMVTVSKVDM
-1362 CGSNVEGAQ
+1362 
-1371 ITIYNTDEEENK
+1371 
-1383 IEDSIVDQWTTEKG
+1383 
-1397 KHHDANNLEV
+1397 
-1407 GKTYIASETVVPAGY
+1407 
-1422 AKAPDYKFTV
+1422 
-1432 ADDKKNQTETIYNK
+1432 
-1446 QVTISKVD
+1446 
-1454 AGGKEVEGAK
+1454 GGKEVKGAEMSVTDTDGNVIDRWTSDGTEHKVNGLEEGKKYILNENTAPAGYVKATSIPFEVSGADENGVKVDQTIDMTDKKVTLNKTDGNGNEVSGAK
-1464 LTLTDKE
+1464 ITITDEDGNTVESWTSGDKPHDISGLE
-1471 TGKIVDQWIS
+1471 EGKSYTW
-1481 TNKTHYPTGIEIG
+1481 H
-1494 KTYILTEDT
+1494 EDYSEDIFGYYYAEDYTFEVT
-1503 APLGYIK
+1503 A
-1510 STQVEFTVTDNG
+1510 DG
-1522 IDQKITMVDE
+1522 IDQNLEMVDAP
-1532 ITRVAKTDENGNY
+1532 IK
-1545 VKGAT
+1545 
-1550 LQAVAEDGTV
+1550 
-1560 VDEWVSGSHI
+1560 
-1570 VDIAEADVTTLEGG
+1570 
-1584 ETVTYESEDG
+1584 
-1594 TVTKIIPV
+1594 
-1602 AKVTES
+1602 
-1608 DDEDAK
+1608 
-1614 VVNGSTDA
+1614 
-1622 DKEKACEVKTDE
+1622 
-1634 DKGDTDQDGSDSEKK
+1634 
-1649 EYTYTAQITKT
+1649 
-1660 DGTIRY
+1660 
-1666 FDVDL
+1666 
-1671 NGDETTHRVS
+1671 
-1681 NLNGSS
+1681 
-1687 SYTIREVKTVDGYYY
+1687 
-1702 FEDITTDTTEDGKN
+1702 
-1716 QYVTAVDNSINYQ
+1716 YQ
-1729 IAKVDDNGEYV
+1729 IAKVDDNGNYV
-1740 QGVTLKLTDIT
+1740 KGVTLKLTDIT
-1751 DAENPVE
+1751 DAENPTE
-1758 VELPNNGVTTEKP
+1758 VELPNGGVTTGKP
-1771 FDLNEHQMTAEHTYE
+1771 FELDKVLGAEHIYE

-1861 ENGTEKAPVYTF
+1861 ENGNEKAPVYTF
-1873 TTEDKATDISG
+1873 TTEEKATDISG

-1990 VEYNGDGTKD
+1990 VEYNGDGTKE

>member
-32 VTSVNAESS
+32 VTNVNAESS
-41 SIGSAVFDVI
+41 SIQSAVFDVI

-70 VSGAPS
+70 VSGSPS
-76 YGMGIGNNVNHV
+76 YGMGIGNDVNHV

-121 YFSTVGYGFNGYG
+121 YFSTVGYSFNGYG

-219 SSLPDCTNGNSLY
+219 SSLPDCTNSNSLY

-458 AIRGGYRLEKQDW
+458 AIRGGYKLEKQDW

-498 SNVSIKLDKDGD
+498 SNISIKLDKDGD

-519 PSDTTPIDHVTVG
+519 PSDTTPIDHITVG

-580 VTVEV
+580 ATVEV

-747 NADVLVDVNGDGVL
+747 NADVLVDVNGDGIL

-774 TDFTTDENGYYETAS
+774 TDFTTDENGYYETSS

-934 KQTSHVEDTVDVTNE
+934 KQTSHVEDTVDVTSE

-972 YRIHVVKKDADTGK
+972 YRIHIVKKDADTGK

-1088 STITRR
+1088 STITTR
-1094 DDDGDAIIAVEAVD
+1094 DDDGDAIIVVEAVD

-1284 SNGDVVLDK
+1284 SNGEVVLDK

-1307 KIEGLHINEAY
+1307 KIEGLHINETY

-1327 GYVKASSIDF
+1327 GYVKATSVEFKVNEDGS
-1337 TVDETGAVTEQTM
+1337 VTPVTM
-1350 IDKILTVRKVDM
+1350 IDKMVTVSKVDM
-1362 CGSNVEGAQ
+1362 
-1371 ITIYNTDEEENK
+1371 
-1383 IEDSIVDQWTTEKG
+1383 
-1397 KHHDANNLEV
+1397 
-1407 GKTYIASETVVPAGY
+1407 
-1422 AKAPDYKFTV
+1422 
-1432 ADDKKNQTETIYNK
+1432 
-1446 QVTISKVD
+1446 
-1454 AGGKEVEGAK
+1454 GGKEVKGAEMSVTDTDGNVIDSWTSDGTEHKVNGLEEGKKYILNENTAPAGYVKATSIPFEVSGADENGVKVDQTIDMTDKKVTLNKTDGNGNEVSGAK
-1464 LTLTDKE
+1464 ITITDEDGNTVESWTSGDKPHDISGLE
-1471 TGKIVDQWIS
+1471 EGKSYTW
-1481 TNKTHYPTGIEIG
+1481 H
-1494 KTYILTEDT
+1494 EDYSEDIFGYYYAEDYTFEVT
-1503 APLGYIK
+1503 A
-1510 STQVEFTVTDNG
+1510 DG
-1522 IDQKITMVDE
+1522 IDQNLEMVDAP
-1532 ITRVAKTDENGNY
+1532 IK
-1545 VKGAT
+1545 
-1550 LQAVAEDGTV
+1550 
-1560 VDEWVSGSHI
+1560 
-1570 VDIAEADVTTLEGG
+1570 
-1584 ETVTYESEDG
+1584 
-1594 TVTKIIPV
+1594 
-1602 AKVTES
+1602 
-1608 DDEDAK
+1608 
-1614 VVNGSTDA
+1614 
-1622 DKEKACEVKTDE
+1622 
-1634 DKGDTDQDGSDSEKK
+1634 
-1649 EYTYTAQITKT
+1649 
-1660 DGTIRY
+1660 
-1666 FDVDL
+1666 
-1671 NGDETTHRVS
+1671 
-1681 NLNGSS
+1681 
-1687 SYTIREVKTVDGYYY
+1687 
-1702 FEDITTDTTEDGKN
+1702 
-1716 QYVTAVDNSINYQ
+1716 YQ
-1729 IAKVDDNGEYV
+1729 IAKVDDNGNYV
-1740 QGVTLKLTDIT
+1740 KGVTLKLTDIT
-1751 DAENPVE
+1751 DAENPTE
-1758 VELPNNGVTTEKP
+1758 VELPNGGVTTGKP
-1771 FDLNEHQMTAEHTYE
+1771 FELDKVLGAEHTYE

-1861 ENGTEKAPVYTF
+1861 ENGNEKAPVYTF
-1873 TTEDKATDISG
+1873 TTEEKATDISG

-1990 VEYNGDGTKD
+1990 VEYNGDGTKE

-2050 IRTMDSDGFLLA
+2050 IKTMDSDGFLLA

>member
-18 ALSTVLTTPFAGSI
+18 ALSTVLTTPFTGSI

-70 VSGAPS
+70 VSGSPS

-121 YFSTVGYGFNGYG
+121 YFSTVGYSFNGYG

-177 YGGWVIHKYR
+177 SGGWVIHKYR

-301 SGNGSTTFT
+301 SGNGSTAFT
-310 DEPLNDP
+310 DAPINDP
-317 AVIELSKVD
+317 AYITLTKVD

-335 LEGAEFTI
+335 LEGAEFTV

-356 AYRTWVIKTIY
+356 ATRTWVISTKAEVYGENTIY
-367 NEVRQQYI
+367 RAV
-375 AQLDDAHLVSGTL
+375 LDDAHLISGTL
-388 FKTPYGSTYIPL
+388 FKDANGNAIIPL

-458 AIRGGYRLEKQDW
+458 AIRGGYKLEKQDW

-519 PSDTTPIDHVTVG
+519 PSDTTPIDHITVG

-572 EFFVSDDT
+572 EFFVSNDT
-580 VTVEV
+580 ATVEV

-610 QGDSNLQTTF
+610 QGDTNLQTTF
-620 EIINASA
+620 EIINASV

-661 QSAEKILPYGTYTIN
+661 QSAEKILPYGTYTVN

-934 KQTSHVEDTVDVTNE
+934 KQTSHVEDTVDVTSE

-972 YRIHVVKKDADTGK
+972 YRIHIVKKDADTGK
-986 TVSLNSAEFK
+986 TVALNSAEFK

-1034 AVNTF
+1034 LVNTF

-1088 STITRR
+1088 STITTR
-1094 DDDGDAIIAVEAVD
+1094 DDDGDAIIVVEAVD

-1174 GSIALNADGTAS
+1174 GSITLNADGTAS

-1192 GKYTLK
+1192 GKYTLE

-1327 GYVKASSIDF
+1327 GYVKATSIEFKVNED
-1337 TVDETGAVTEQTM
+1337 GSVTPVTM
-1350 IDKILTVRKVDM
+1350 IDKMVTVSKVDM
-1362 CGSNVEGAQ
+1362 
-1371 ITIYNTDEEENK
+1371 
-1383 IEDSIVDQWTTEKG
+1383 
-1397 KHHDANNLEV
+1397 
-1407 GKTYIASETVVPAGY
+1407 
-1422 AKAPDYKFTV
+1422 
-1432 ADDKKNQTETIYNK
+1432 
-1446 QVTISKVD
+1446 
-1454 AGGKEVEGAK
+1454 GGKEVKGAEMSVTDTDGNVIDSWTSDGTEHKVNGLEEGKKYILNENTAPAGYVKATSIPFEVSVADENGVKVDQTIDMTDKKVTLNKTDGNGNEVSGAK
-1464 LTLTDKE
+1464 ITITDEDGNTVESWTSGDKPHDISGLE
-1471 TGKIVDQWIS
+1471 EGKSYTW
-1481 TNKTHYPTGIEIG
+1481 H
-1494 KTYILTEDT
+1494 EDYSEDIFGYYYAEDYTFEVT
-1503 APLGYIK
+1503 A
-1510 STQVEFTVTDNG
+1510 DG
-1522 IDQKITMVDE
+1522 IDQNLEMVDAP
-1532 ITRVAKTDENGNY
+1532 IKYR
-1545 VKGAT
+1545 
-1550 LQAVAEDGTV
+1550 
-1560 VDEWVSGSHI
+1560 
-1570 VDIAEADVTTLEGG
+1570 
-1584 ETVTYESEDG
+1584 
-1594 TVTKIIPV
+1594 
-1602 AKVTES
+1602 
-1608 DDEDAK
+1608 
-1614 VVNGSTDA
+1614 
-1622 DKEKACEVKTDE
+1622 
-1634 DKGDTDQDGSDSEKK
+1634 
-1649 EYTYTAQITKT
+1649 
-1660 DGTIRY
+1660 
-1666 FDVDL
+1666 
-1671 NGDETTHRVS
+1671 
-1681 NLNGSS
+1681 
-1687 SYTIREVKTVDGYYY
+1687 
-1702 FEDITTDTTEDGKN
+1702 
-1716 QYVTAVDNSINYQ
+1716 
-1729 IAKVDDNGEYV
+1729 IAKVDDNGNYV
-1740 QGVTLKLTDIT
+1740 KGVTLKLTDIT
-1751 DAENPVE
+1751 DAENPTE
-1758 VELPNNGVTTEKP
+1758 VELPNGGVTTGEP
-1771 FDLNEHQMTAEHTYE
+1771 FELDKVLGAEHTYE

-1804 TVPKYGTNEVTKV
+1804 TVPKYCTNEVTKV

-1861 ENGTEKAPVYTF
+1861 ENGNEKAPVYTF
-1873 TTEDKATDISG
+1873 ITEDKATDISG

-2062 GAVFAGCLAGIAL
+2062 GAVFSGCLAGIAL
-2075 YFYKKRKHANS
+2075 YFYKKRKHVNS

>member
-32 VTSVNAESS
+32 VTNVNAESS
-41 SIGSAVFDVI
+41 SIQSAVFDVI

-70 VSGAPS
+70 VSGSPS

-102 MSMFITGHAIQ
+102 MSMFITGHAIK

-177 YGGWVIHKYR
+177 SGGWVIHKYR

-219 SSLPDCTNGNSLY
+219 SSLPDCTNDNSLY

-301 SGNGSTTFT
+301 SGNGSTTFI

-343 NYYDTLGSIDGRN
+343 NYYDTLGSVDGRN
-356 AYRTWVIKTIY
+356 AYRTWVIKTVWDASY
-367 NEVRQQYI
+367 NAYV
-375 AQLDDAHLVSGTL
+375 AKLDDAHLVSGTL
-388 FKTPYGSTYIPL
+388 FKTPYGISYIPL

-458 AIRGGYRLEKQDW
+458 AIRGGYKLEKQDW

-545 YGKYKVVETKS
+545 YGKYKIVETKS

-580 VTVEV
+580 ATVEV

-643 DIEGNGST
+643 DIEGNGNT

-747 NADVLVDVNGDGVL
+747 NADVLVDINGDGIL

-934 KQTSHVEDTVDVTNE
+934 KQTSHVEDTVDVTSE

-972 YRIHVVKKDADTGK
+972 YRIHIVKKDADTGK
-986 TVSLNSAEFK
+986 TVALNSAEFK

-1068 VKTPE
+1068 VKTPK

-1088 STITRR
+1088 STITTR
-1094 DDDGDAIIAVEAVD
+1094 DDDGDAIIVVEAVD

-1174 GSIALNADGTAS
+1174 GSIVLNADGTAS

-1327 GYVKASSIDF
+1327 GYVKATSIEFKVNED
-1337 TVDETGAVTEQTM
+1337 GSVTSVTM
-1350 IDKILTVRKVDM
+1350 IDKMVTVSKVDM
-1362 CGSNVEGAQ
+1362 
-1371 ITIYNTDEEENK
+1371 
-1383 IEDSIVDQWTTEKG
+1383 
-1397 KHHDANNLEV
+1397 
-1407 GKTYIASETVVPAGY
+1407 
-1422 AKAPDYKFTV
+1422 
-1432 ADDKKNQTETIYNK
+1432 
-1446 QVTISKVD
+1446 
-1454 AGGKEVEGAK
+1454 GGKEVKGAEMSVTDTDGNVIDRWTSDGTEHKVNGLEEGKKYILNENTAPAGYVKATSIPFEVSGADENGVKVDQTIDMTDKKVTLNKTDGNGNEVSGAK
-1464 LTLTDKE
+1464 ITITDEDGNTVDSWTSGDKPHDISGLE
-1471 TGKIVDQWIS
+1471 EGKSYTW
-1481 TNKTHYPTGIEIG
+1481 H
-1494 KTYILTEDT
+1494 EDYSEDIFGYYYAEDYTFEVT
-1503 APLGYIK
+1503 A
-1510 STQVEFTVTDNG
+1510 DG
-1522 IDQKITMVDE
+1522 IDQNLEMVDAP
-1532 ITRVAKTDENGNY
+1532 IK
-1545 VKGAT
+1545 
-1550 LQAVAEDGTV
+1550 
-1560 VDEWVSGSHI
+1560 
-1570 VDIAEADVTTLEGG
+1570 
-1584 ETVTYESEDG
+1584 
-1594 TVTKIIPV
+1594 
-1602 AKVTES
+1602 
-1608 DDEDAK
+1608 
-1614 VVNGSTDA
+1614 
-1622 DKEKACEVKTDE
+1622 
-1634 DKGDTDQDGSDSEKK
+1634 
-1649 EYTYTAQITKT
+1649 
-1660 DGTIRY
+1660 
-1666 FDVDL
+1666 
-1671 NGDETTHRVS
+1671 
-1681 NLNGSS
+1681 
-1687 SYTIREVKTVDGYYY
+1687 
-1702 FEDITTDTTEDGKN
+1702 
-1716 QYVTAVDNSINYQ
+1716 YQ
-1729 IAKVDDNGEYV
+1729 IAKVDDNGNYV
-1740 QGVTLKLTDIT
+1740 KGVTLKLTDIT
-1751 DAENPVE
+1751 DAENPTE
-1758 VELPNNGVTTEKP
+1758 VELPNGGVTTGKP
-1771 FDLNEHQMTAEHTYE
+1771 FELDKVLGAEHTYE

-1856 TPAVD
+1856 TPVVD

>member
-32 VTSVNAESS
+32 VTNVNAESS
-41 SIGSAVFDVI
+41 SIQSAVFDVI

-70 VSGAPS
+70 VSGSPS
-76 YGMGIGNNVNHV
+76 YGMGIGNDVNHV

-121 YFSTVGYGFNGYG
+121 YFSTVGYSFNGYG

-246 NEATRIATIQTDANG
+246 NESTRIATIQTDANG

-274 NTVYVKELTAPA
+274 NTVYVKELTAPT

-295 HGVDVS
+295 HAVNVS
-301 SGNGSTTFT
+301 SGNGSTAFT

-317 AVIELSKVD
+317 AIITLTKVD

-343 NYYDTLGSIDGRN
+343 NYYDTLDSTDGRTPT
-356 AYRTWVIKTIY
+356 RTWVIKTLHDTTSNAY
-367 NEVRQQYI
+367 VAY
-375 AQLDDAHLVSGTL
+375 LDDAHLVSGT
-388 FKTPYGSTYIPL
+388 PYRNSLGDIVLPL

-458 AIRGGYRLEKQDW
+458 AIRGGYKLEKQDW

-519 PSDTTPIDHVTVG
+519 PSDTTPIDHITVG

-580 VTVEV
+580 ATVEV

-934 KQTSHVEDTVDVTNE
+934 KQTSHVEDTVDVTSE

-961 VAYTATNSPMK
+961 VDYTATNSPMK
-972 YRIHVVKKDADTGK
+972 YRIHIVKKDADTGK
-986 TVSLNSAEFK
+986 TVALNSAEFK
-996 IFQLT
+996 IYQLT

-1034 AVNTF
+1034 VVNTF

-1088 STITRR
+1088 STITTR
-1094 DDDGDAIIAVEAVD
+1094 DDDGDAIIVVEAVD

-1327 GYVKASSIDF
+1327 GYVKATSIEFKVNED
-1337 TVDETGAVTEQTM
+1337 GSVTPVTM
-1350 IDKILTVRKVDM
+1350 IDKMVTVSKVDM
-1362 CGSNVEGAQ
+1362 
-1371 ITIYNTDEEENK
+1371 
-1383 IEDSIVDQWTTEKG
+1383 
-1397 KHHDANNLEV
+1397 
-1407 GKTYIASETVVPAGY
+1407 
-1422 AKAPDYKFTV
+1422 
-1432 ADDKKNQTETIYNK
+1432 
-1446 QVTISKVD
+1446 
-1454 AGGKEVEGAK
+1454 GGKEVKGAEMSVTDTDGNVIDSWTSDGTEHKVNGLEEGKKYILNENTAPAGYVKATSIPFEVSGADENGVKVDQTIDMTDKKVTLNKTDGNGNEVSGAK
-1464 LTLTDKE
+1464 ITITDEDGNTVESWTSGDKPHDISGLE
-1471 TGKIVDQWIS
+1471 EGKSYTW
-1481 TNKTHYPTGIEIG
+1481 H
-1494 KTYILTEDT
+1494 EDYSEDIFGYYYAEDYTFEVT
-1503 APLGYIK
+1503 A
-1510 STQVEFTVTDNG
+1510 DG
-1522 IDQKITMVDE
+1522 IDQNLEMVDAP
-1532 ITRVAKTDENGNY
+1532 IK
-1545 VKGAT
+1545 
-1550 LQAVAEDGTV
+1550 
-1560 VDEWVSGSHI
+1560 
-1570 VDIAEADVTTLEGG
+1570 
-1584 ETVTYESEDG
+1584 
-1594 TVTKIIPV
+1594 
-1602 AKVTES
+1602 
-1608 DDEDAK
+1608 
-1614 VVNGSTDA
+1614 
-1622 DKEKACEVKTDE
+1622 
-1634 DKGDTDQDGSDSEKK
+1634 
-1649 EYTYTAQITKT
+1649 
-1660 DGTIRY
+1660 
-1666 FDVDL
+1666 
-1671 NGDETTHRVS
+1671 
-1681 NLNGSS
+1681 
-1687 SYTIREVKTVDGYYY
+1687 
-1702 FEDITTDTTEDGKN
+1702 
-1716 QYVTAVDNSINYQ
+1716 YQ
-1729 IAKVDDNGEYV
+1729 IAKVDDNGNYV
-1740 QGVTLKLTDIT
+1740 KGVTLKLTDIT
-1751 DAENPVE
+1751 DAENPTE
-1758 VELPNNGVTTEKP
+1758 VELPNGGVTTGKP
-1771 FDLNEHQMTAEHTYE
+1771 FELDKVLGAEHTYE

-1861 ENGTEKAPVYTF
+1861 ENGNEKAPVYTF
-1873 TTEDKATDISG
+1873 ITEDKATDISG

-1944 VDKQN
+1944 VDKQD

-2050 IRTMDSDGFLLA
+2050 IRTMDADGFLLA
-2062 GAVFAGCLAGIAL
+2062 GAVFVGCLAGIAL

>member
-70 VSGAPS
+70 VSGSPS

-206 PMNKKIGVSVKKN
+206 PMNKKIDVSVKKN

-246 NEATRIATIQTDANG
+246 NESTRIATIQTDANG

-274 NTVYVKELTAPA
+274 NTVYVKELTAPT

-295 HGVDVS
+295 HGVNVS

-458 AIRGGYRLEKQDW
+458 AIRGGYKLEKQDW

-519 PSDTTPIDHVTVG
+519 PSDTTPIEHITVG

-580 VTVEV
+580 ATVEV

-643 DIEGNGST
+643 DIEGNGNT

-747 NADVLVDVNGDGVL
+747 NADVLVDVNGDGIL

-934 KQTSHVEDTVDVTNE
+934 KQTSHVEDTVDVTSE
-949 ATFVVKEDGQAT
+949 ATFVVKEDGQST

-972 YRIHVVKKDADTGK
+972 YRIHIVKKDADTGK
-986 TVSLNSAEFK
+986 TVALNSAEFK
-996 IFQLT
+996 IYQLT

-1034 AVNTF
+1034 LVNTF

-1088 STITRR
+1088 STITTR
-1094 DDDGDAIIAVEAVD
+1094 DDDGDAIIVVEAVD

-1279 LTVKD
+1279 LTVKN
-1284 SNGDVVLDK
+1284 SNGEVVLDK

-1307 KIEGLHINEAY
+1307 KIEGLHINETY

-1327 GYVKASSIDF
+1327 GYVKATSIEFKVNED
-1337 TVDETGAVTEQTM
+1337 GSVTPVTM
-1350 IDKILTVRKVDM
+1350 IDKMVTVSKVDM
-1362 CGSNVEGAQ
+1362 
-1371 ITIYNTDEEENK
+1371 
-1383 IEDSIVDQWTTEKG
+1383 
-1397 KHHDANNLEV
+1397 
-1407 GKTYIASETVVPAGY
+1407 
-1422 AKAPDYKFTV
+1422 
-1432 ADDKKNQTETIYNK
+1432 
-1446 QVTISKVD
+1446 
-1454 AGGKEVEGAK
+1454 GGKEVKGAEMSVTDTDGNVIDSWTSDGTEHKVNGLEEGKKYILNENTAPAGYVKATSIPFEVSGADENGVKVDQTIDMTDKKVTLNKTDGNGNEVSGAK
-1464 LTLTDKE
+1464 ITITDEDGNTVESWTSGDKPHDISGLE
-1471 TGKIVDQWIS
+1471 EGKSYTW
-1481 TNKTHYPTGIEIG
+1481 H
-1494 KTYILTEDT
+1494 EDYSEDIFGYYYAEDYTFEVT
-1503 APLGYIK
+1503 A
-1510 STQVEFTVTDNG
+1510 DG
-1522 IDQKITMVDE
+1522 IDQNLEMVDAP
-1532 ITRVAKTDENGNY
+1532 IK
-1545 VKGAT
+1545 
-1550 LQAVAEDGTV
+1550 
-1560 VDEWVSGSHI
+1560 
-1570 VDIAEADVTTLEGG
+1570 
-1584 ETVTYESEDG
+1584 
-1594 TVTKIIPV
+1594 
-1602 AKVTES
+1602 
-1608 DDEDAK
+1608 
-1614 VVNGSTDA
+1614 
-1622 DKEKACEVKTDE
+1622 
-1634 DKGDTDQDGSDSEKK
+1634 
-1649 EYTYTAQITKT
+1649 
-1660 DGTIRY
+1660 
-1666 FDVDL
+1666 
-1671 NGDETTHRVS
+1671 
-1681 NLNGSS
+1681 
-1687 SYTIREVKTVDGYYY
+1687 
-1702 FEDITTDTTEDGKN
+1702 
-1716 QYVTAVDNSINYQ
+1716 YQ
-1729 IAKVDDNGEYV
+1729 IAKVDDNGNYV
-1740 QGVTLKLTDIT
+1740 KGVTLKLTDIT
-1751 DAENPVE
+1751 DAENPTE
-1758 VELPNNGVTTEKP
+1758 VELPNGGVTTGKP
-1771 FDLNEHQMTAEHTYE
+1771 FELDKVLGAEHTYE

-1873 TTEDKATDISG
+1873 ITEDKATDISG

-2050 IRTMDSDGFLLA
+2050 IKTMDSDGFLLA

>member
-32 VTSVNAESS
+32 VTNVNAESS
-41 SIGSAVFDVI
+41 SIQSAVFDVI

-70 VSGAPS
+70 VSGSPS
-76 YGMGIGNNVNHV
+76 YGMGIGNDVNHV

-458 AIRGGYRLEKQDW
+458 AIRGGYKLEKQDW

-498 SNVSIKLDKDGD
+498 SNVSMKLDKDGD

-519 PSDTTPIDHVTVG
+519 PSDTTPIDHITVG

-580 VTVEV
+580 ATVEV

-661 QSAEKILPYGTYTIN
+661 QSAEKILPYGTYTVN

-747 NADVLVDVNGDGVL
+747 NADVLVDVNGDGIL

-881 EDAYNAIAAAGKTGD
+881 EDAYNAIAASGKTGD

-934 KQTSHVEDTVDVTNE
+934 KQTSHVEDTVDVTSE

-972 YRIHVVKKDADTGK
+972 YRIHIVKKDADTGK
-986 TVSLNSAEFK
+986 TVALNSAEFK
-996 IFQLT
+996 IYQLT

-1088 STITRR
+1088 STITTR
-1094 DDDGDAIIAVEAVD
+1094 DDDGDAIIVVEAVD

-1327 GYVKASSIDF
+1327 GYVKATSIEFKVNED
-1337 TVDETGAVTEQTM
+1337 GSVTPVTM
-1350 IDKILTVRKVDM
+1350 IDKMVTVSKVDM
-1362 CGSNVEGAQ
+1362 
-1371 ITIYNTDEEENK
+1371 
-1383 IEDSIVDQWTTEKG
+1383 
-1397 KHHDANNLEV
+1397 
-1407 GKTYIASETVVPAGY
+1407 
-1422 AKAPDYKFTV
+1422 
-1432 ADDKKNQTETIYNK
+1432 
-1446 QVTISKVD
+1446 
-1454 AGGKEVEGAK
+1454 GGKEVKGAEMSVTDTDGNVIDSWTSDGTEHKVNGLEEGKKYILNENTAPAGYVKATSIPFEVSGADENGVKVDQAIDMTDKKVTLNKTDGNGNEVSGAK
-1464 LTLTDKE
+1464 ITITDEDGNTVESWTSGDKPHDISGLE
-1471 TGKIVDQWIS
+1471 EGKSYTW
-1481 TNKTHYPTGIEIG
+1481 H
-1494 KTYILTEDT
+1494 EDYSEDIFGYYYAEDYTFEVT
-1503 APLGYIK
+1503 A
-1510 STQVEFTVTDNG
+1510 DG
-1522 IDQKITMVDE
+1522 IDQNLEMVDAP
-1532 ITRVAKTDENGNY
+1532 IK
-1545 VKGAT
+1545 
-1550 LQAVAEDGTV
+1550 
-1560 VDEWVSGSHI
+1560 
-1570 VDIAEADVTTLEGG
+1570 
-1584 ETVTYESEDG
+1584 
-1594 TVTKIIPV
+1594 
-1602 AKVTES
+1602 
-1608 DDEDAK
+1608 
-1614 VVNGSTDA
+1614 
-1622 DKEKACEVKTDE
+1622 
-1634 DKGDTDQDGSDSEKK
+1634 
-1649 EYTYTAQITKT
+1649 
-1660 DGTIRY
+1660 
-1666 FDVDL
+1666 
-1671 NGDETTHRVS
+1671 
-1681 NLNGSS
+1681 
-1687 SYTIREVKTVDGYYY
+1687 
-1702 FEDITTDTTEDGKN
+1702 
-1716 QYVTAVDNSINYQ
+1716 YQ
-1729 IAKVDDNGEYV
+1729 IAKVDDNGNYV
-1740 QGVTLKLTDIT
+1740 KGVTLKLTDIT
-1751 DAENPVE
+1751 DAENPTE
-1758 VELPNNGVTTEKP
+1758 VELPNGGVTTDKP
-1771 FDLNEHQMTAEHTYE
+1771 FELDKVLGAEHTYE

-1861 ENGTEKAPVYTF
+1861 ENGNEKAPVYTF
-1873 TTEDKATDISG
+1873 TTTDKATDISG

>member
-70 VSGAPS
+70 VSGSPS

-206 PMNKKIGVSVKKN
+206 PMNKKIDVSVKKN

-458 AIRGGYRLEKQDW
+458 AIRGGYKLEKQDW

-519 PSDTTPIDHVTVG
+519 PSDTTPIDHITVG

-538 SSATYLG
+538 SSSTYLS

-580 VTVEV
+580 ATVEV

-1108 NKPHGTLEINKQL
+1108 NKPHGTLEINKEL

-1327 GYVKASSIDF
+1327 GYVKA
-1337 TVDETGAVTEQTM
+1337 TGIEFKVNEDGSVTPVTM
-1350 IDKILTVRKVDM
+1350 IDKMVTVSKVDM
-1362 CGSNVEGAQ
+1362 
-1371 ITIYNTDEEENK
+1371 
-1383 IEDSIVDQWTTEKG
+1383 
-1397 KHHDANNLEV
+1397 
-1407 GKTYIASETVVPAGY
+1407 
-1422 AKAPDYKFTV
+1422 
-1432 ADDKKNQTETIYNK
+1432 
-1446 QVTISKVD
+1446 
-1454 AGGKEVEGAK
+1454 GGKEVKGAEMSVTDTDGNVIDSWTSDGTEHKVNGLEEGKKYILNENTAPAGYVKATSIPFEVSGADENGVKVDQTIDMTDKKVTLNKTDGNGNEVSGAK
-1464 LTLTDKE
+1464 ITITDEDGNTVESWTSGDKPHDISGLE
-1471 TGKIVDQWIS
+1471 EGKSYTW
-1481 TNKTHYPTGIEIG
+1481 H
-1494 KTYILTEDT
+1494 EDYSEDIFGYYYAEDYTFEVT
-1503 APLGYIK
+1503 A
-1510 STQVEFTVTDNG
+1510 DG
-1522 IDQKITMVDE
+1522 IDQNLEMVDAP
-1532 ITRVAKTDENGNY
+1532 IK
-1545 VKGAT
+1545 
-1550 LQAVAEDGTV
+1550 
-1560 VDEWVSGSHI
+1560 
-1570 VDIAEADVTTLEGG
+1570 
-1584 ETVTYESEDG
+1584 
-1594 TVTKIIPV
+1594 
-1602 AKVTES
+1602 
-1608 DDEDAK
+1608 
-1614 VVNGSTDA
+1614 
-1622 DKEKACEVKTDE
+1622 
-1634 DKGDTDQDGSDSEKK
+1634 
-1649 EYTYTAQITKT
+1649 
-1660 DGTIRY
+1660 
-1666 FDVDL
+1666 
-1671 NGDETTHRVS
+1671 
-1681 NLNGSS
+1681 
-1687 SYTIREVKTVDGYYY
+1687 
-1702 FEDITTDTTEDGKN
+1702 
-1716 QYVTAVDNSINYQ
+1716 YQ
-1729 IAKVDDNGEYV
+1729 IAKVDDNGNYV
-1740 QGVTLKLTDIT
+1740 KGVTLKLTDIT
-1751 DAENPVE
+1751 DAENPTE
-1758 VELPNNGVTTEKP
+1758 VELPNGGVTTGKP
-1771 FDLNEHQMTAEHTYE
+1771 FELDKVLGAEHTYE

-1944 VDKQN
+1944 VDKQD

-2050 IRTMDSDGFLLA
+2050 IKTMDSDGFLLA

>member
-32 VTSVNAESS
+32 VTNVNAESS
-41 SIGSAVFDVI
+41 SIQSAVFDVI

-70 VSGAPS
+70 VSGSPS
-76 YGMGIGNNVNHV
+76 YGMGIGNDVNHV

-121 YFSTVGYGFNGYG
+121 YFSTVGYSFNGYG

-140 NVNEASTGDIL
+140 DINEASTGDLI

-356 AYRTWVIKTIY
+356 AYRIWVIKTVWDDSY
-367 NEVRQQYI
+367 NAYV
-375 AQLDDAHLVSGTL
+375 AKLDDAHLVSGTL
-388 FKTPYGSTYIPL
+388 FKTPYGSSYIPL

-458 AIRGGYRLEKQDW
+458 AIRGGYKLEKQDW

-580 VTVEV
+580 ATVEV

-643 DIEGNGST
+643 DIEGNGNT

-934 KQTSHVEDTVDVTNE
+934 KQTSHVEDTVDVTSE

-972 YRIHVVKKDADTGK
+972 YRIHIVKKDADTGK
-986 TVSLNSAEFK
+986 TVALNSAEFK
-996 IFQLT
+996 IYQLT

-1034 AVNTF
+1034 VVNTF

-1088 STITRR
+1088 STITTR
-1094 DDDGDAIIAVEAVD
+1094 DDDGDAIIVVEAVD

-1327 GYVKASSIDF
+1327 GYVKATSIEFKVNED
-1337 TVDETGAVTEQTM
+1337 GPVTPVTM
-1350 IDKILTVRKVDM
+1350 IDKMVTVSKVDM
-1362 CGSNVEGAQ
+1362 
-1371 ITIYNTDEEENK
+1371 
-1383 IEDSIVDQWTTEKG
+1383 
-1397 KHHDANNLEV
+1397 
-1407 GKTYIASETVVPAGY
+1407 
-1422 AKAPDYKFTV
+1422 
-1432 ADDKKNQTETIYNK
+1432 
-1446 QVTISKVD
+1446 
-1454 AGGKEVEGAK
+1454 GGKEVKGAEMSVTDTDGNVIDSWTSDGTEHKVNGLEEGKKYILNENTAPAGYVKATSIPFEVSGADENGVKVDQTIDMTDKKVTLNKTDGNGNEVSGAK
-1464 LTLTDKE
+1464 ITITDEDGNPVESWTSGDKPHDISGLE
-1471 TGKIVDQWIS
+1471 EGKSYTW
-1481 TNKTHYPTGIEIG
+1481 H
-1494 KTYILTEDT
+1494 EDYSEDIFGYYYAEDYTFEVT
-1503 APLGYIK
+1503 A
-1510 STQVEFTVTDNG
+1510 DG
-1522 IDQKITMVDE
+1522 IDQNLEMVDAP
-1532 ITRVAKTDENGNY
+1532 IK
-1545 VKGAT
+1545 
-1550 LQAVAEDGTV
+1550 
-1560 VDEWVSGSHI
+1560 
-1570 VDIAEADVTTLEGG
+1570 
-1584 ETVTYESEDG
+1584 
-1594 TVTKIIPV
+1594 
-1602 AKVTES
+1602 
-1608 DDEDAK
+1608 
-1614 VVNGSTDA
+1614 
-1622 DKEKACEVKTDE
+1622 
-1634 DKGDTDQDGSDSEKK
+1634 
-1649 EYTYTAQITKT
+1649 
-1660 DGTIRY
+1660 
-1666 FDVDL
+1666 
-1671 NGDETTHRVS
+1671 
-1681 NLNGSS
+1681 
-1687 SYTIREVKTVDGYYY
+1687 
-1702 FEDITTDTTEDGKN
+1702 
-1716 QYVTAVDNSINYQ
+1716 YQ
-1729 IAKVDDNGEYV
+1729 IAKVDDNGNYV
-1740 QGVTLKLTDIT
+1740 KGVTLKLTDIT
-1751 DAENPVE
+1751 DAENPTE
-1758 VELPNNGVTTEKP
+1758 VELPNGGVTTGKP
-1771 FDLNEHQMTAEHTYE
+1771 FELDKVLGAEHTYE

-1861 ENGTEKAPVYTF
+1861 ENGNEKAPVYKF
-1873 TTEDKATDISG
+1873 ITEDKATDISG

-1964 DGKVAKEVSGK
+1964 DGNVAKEVSGK

-2062 GAVFAGCLAGIAL
+2062 GAVFVGCLAGIAL

>member
-18 ALSTVLTTPFAGSI
+18 ALGTVLTTPFAGSI

-41 SIGSAVFDVI
+41 SIQSAVFDVI

-58 LSDPATWSNWSK
+58 LSDPATRSNWST
-70 VSGAPS
+70 VSGSPS
-76 YGMGIGNNVNHV
+76 YGMGIGNDVNHV
-88 VSDPYAGESMDCVR
+88 VSDPYTGESMDCVR

-121 YFSTVGYGFNGYG
+121 YFSTVGYSFNGYG

-151 AYGTAHLAVAL
+151 AYGKAHLAVAL

-177 YGGWVIHKYR
+177 SGGWEIHKYR

-206 PMNKKIGVSVKKN
+206 PMNKKIDVSVKKN

-261 NGSATGISVSPSV
+261 NGSVTGISVSPSV
-274 NTVYVKELTAPA
+274 NTVYVKELTAPT

-295 HGVDVS
+295 HAVDVS

-458 AIRGGYRLEKQDW
+458 AIRGGYKLEKQDW

-479 DASLAGAEF
+479 DASLVGAEF

-519 PSDTTPIDHVTVG
+519 PSDTTPIDHITVG

-572 EFFVSDDT
+572 EFFVSNDT
-580 VTVEV
+580 ATVEV

-610 QGDSNLQTTF
+610 QGDTNLQTTF

-747 NADVLVDVNGDGVL
+747 NADVLVDVNDDGIL

-797 QINETVPPVGYT
+797 QINETVPPAGYT

-934 KQTSHVEDTVDVTNE
+934 KQTSHVEDTVDVTSK

-972 YRIHVVKKDADTGK
+972 YRIHIVKKDADTGK
-986 TVSLNSAEFK
+986 TVALNSAEFK
-996 IFQLT
+996 IYQLT

-1034 AVNTF
+1034 LVNTF

-1088 STITRR
+1088 STITTR
-1094 DDDGDAIIAVEAVD
+1094 DDDGDAIIVVEAVD

-1198 ETAVPAGVVLDST
+1198 ETAVPAGVVLNST
-1211 EREVEF
+1211 ECEVEF

-1327 GYVKASSIDF
+1327 GYVKATSIEFKVNED
-1337 TVDETGAVTEQTM
+1337 GSVTPVTM
-1350 IDKILTVRKVDM
+1350 IDKMVTVSKVDM
-1362 CGSNVEGAQ
+1362 
-1371 ITIYNTDEEENK
+1371 
-1383 IEDSIVDQWTTEKG
+1383 
-1397 KHHDANNLEV
+1397 
-1407 GKTYIASETVVPAGY
+1407 
-1422 AKAPDYKFTV
+1422 
-1432 ADDKKNQTETIYNK
+1432 
-1446 QVTISKVD
+1446 
-1454 AGGKEVEGAK
+1454 GGKEVKGAEMSVTDTDGNVIDSWTSDGTEHKVNGLEEGKKYILNENTAPAGYVKATSIPFEVSGADENGVKVDQAIDMTDKKVTLNKTDGNGNEVSGAK
-1464 LTLTDKE
+1464 ITITDEDGNTVESWTSGDKPHDISGLE
-1471 TGKIVDQWIS
+1471 EGKSYTW
-1481 TNKTHYPTGIEIG
+1481 H
-1494 KTYILTEDT
+1494 EDYSEDIFGYYYAEDYTFEVT
-1503 APLGYIK
+1503 A
-1510 STQVEFTVTDNG
+1510 DG
-1522 IDQKITMVDE
+1522 IDQNLKMVDAP
-1532 ITRVAKTDENGNY
+1532 IK
-1545 VKGAT
+1545 
-1550 LQAVAEDGTV
+1550 
-1560 VDEWVSGSHI
+1560 
-1570 VDIAEADVTTLEGG
+1570 
-1584 ETVTYESEDG
+1584 
-1594 TVTKIIPV
+1594 
-1602 AKVTES
+1602 
-1608 DDEDAK
+1608 
-1614 VVNGSTDA
+1614 
-1622 DKEKACEVKTDE
+1622 
-1634 DKGDTDQDGSDSEKK
+1634 
-1649 EYTYTAQITKT
+1649 
-1660 DGTIRY
+1660 
-1666 FDVDL
+1666 
-1671 NGDETTHRVS
+1671 
-1681 NLNGSS
+1681 
-1687 SYTIREVKTVDGYYY
+1687 
-1702 FEDITTDTTEDGKN
+1702 
-1716 QYVTAVDNSINYQ
+1716 YQ
-1729 IAKVDDNGEYV
+1729 IAKVDDNGNYV
-1740 QGVTLKLTDIT
+1740 KGVTLKLTDIT
-1751 DAENPVE
+1751 DAENPTE
-1758 VELPNNGVTTEKP
+1758 VELPNGGVTTGEP
-1771 FDLNEHQMTAEHTYE
+1771 FELDKVLGAEHTYE

-1861 ENGTEKAPVYTF
+1861 ENGNEKAPAYTF
-1873 TTEDKATDISG
+1873 ITEDKATDISG

-1921 TNEEHQVIVGVDT
+1921 TSEEHQVIVGVDT

>member
-32 VTSVNAESS
+32 VTNVNAESS
-41 SIGSAVFDVI
+41 SIQSAVFDVI

-58 LSDPATWSNWSK
+58 LSDPSTWSNWSK
-70 VSGAPS
+70 VSGSPS

-121 YFSTVGYGFNGYG
+121 YFSTVGYSFNGYG

-246 NEATRIATIQTDANG
+246 NEATRIATIQTDENG

-301 SGNGSTTFT
+301 SGNGSTAFT
-310 DEPLNDP
+310 DEPISDP
-317 AVIELSKVD
+317 AYITLSKVD
-326 SEGKENAAS
+326 SEGKGNAAS
-335 LEGAEFTI
+335 LEGAEFTV

-356 AYRTWVIKTIY
+356 ATRTWIIATKAEVYGDTTIYRAILDDSHLISGDNLYRTSDGGVT
-367 NEVRQQYI
+367 
-375 AQLDDAHLVSGTL
+375 
-388 FKTPYGSTYIPL
+388 IPL

-458 AIRGGYRLEKQDW
+458 AIRGGYKLEKQDW

-519 PSDTTPIDHVTVG
+519 PSDTTPIDHITVG

-580 VTVEV
+580 ATVEV

-643 DIEGNGST
+643 DIEGNGNT

-934 KQTSHVEDTVDVTNE
+934 KQTSHVEDTVDVTSE

-972 YRIHVVKKDADTGK
+972 YRIHIVKKDADTGK
-986 TVSLNSAEFK
+986 TVALNSAEFK
-996 IFQLT
+996 IYQLT

-1034 AVNTF
+1034 VVNTF

-1088 STITRR
+1088 STITTR
-1094 DDDGDAIIAVEAVD
+1094 DDDGDAIIVVEAVD

-1327 GYVKASSIDF
+1327 GYVKATSIEFKVNED
-1337 TVDETGAVTEQTM
+1337 GSVTSVTM
-1350 IDKILTVRKVDM
+1350 IDKMVTVSKVDM
-1362 CGSNVEGAQ
+1362 
-1371 ITIYNTDEEENK
+1371 
-1383 IEDSIVDQWTTEKG
+1383 
-1397 KHHDANNLEV
+1397 
-1407 GKTYIASETVVPAGY
+1407 
-1422 AKAPDYKFTV
+1422 
-1432 ADDKKNQTETIYNK
+1432 
-1446 QVTISKVD
+1446 
-1454 AGGKEVEGAK
+1454 GGKEVKGAEMSVTDTDGNVIDSWTSDGTEHKVNGLEEGKKYILNENTAPAGYVKATSIPFEVSGADENGVKVDQTIDMTDKKVTLNKTDGNGNEVSGAK
-1464 LTLTDKE
+1464 ITITDEDGNTVESWTSGDKPHDISGLE
-1471 TGKIVDQWIS
+1471 EGKSYTW
-1481 TNKTHYPTGIEIG
+1481 H
-1494 KTYILTEDT
+1494 EDYSEDIFGYYYAEDYTFEVT
-1503 APLGYIK
+1503 A
-1510 STQVEFTVTDNG
+1510 DG
-1522 IDQKITMVDE
+1522 IDQNLEMVDAP
-1532 ITRVAKTDENGNY
+1532 IK
-1545 VKGAT
+1545 
-1550 LQAVAEDGTV
+1550 
-1560 VDEWVSGSHI
+1560 
-1570 VDIAEADVTTLEGG
+1570 
-1584 ETVTYESEDG
+1584 
-1594 TVTKIIPV
+1594 
-1602 AKVTES
+1602 
-1608 DDEDAK
+1608 
-1614 VVNGSTDA
+1614 
-1622 DKEKACEVKTDE
+1622 
-1634 DKGDTDQDGSDSEKK
+1634 
-1649 EYTYTAQITKT
+1649 
-1660 DGTIRY
+1660 
-1666 FDVDL
+1666 
-1671 NGDETTHRVS
+1671 
-1681 NLNGSS
+1681 
-1687 SYTIREVKTVDGYYY
+1687 
-1702 FEDITTDTTEDGKN
+1702 
-1716 QYVTAVDNSINYQ
+1716 YQ
-1729 IAKVDDNGEYV
+1729 IAKVDDNGNYV
-1740 QGVTLKLTDIT
+1740 KGVTLKLTDIT
-1751 DAENPVE
+1751 DAENPTE
-1758 VELPNNGVTTEKP
+1758 VELPNGGVTTDKP
-1771 FDLNEHQMTAEHTYE
+1771 FELDKVLGAEHTYE

-1861 ENGTEKAPVYTF
+1861 ENGNEKVPVYTF
-1873 TTEDKATDISG
+1873 ITEDKATDISG

>member
-70 VSGAPS
+70 VSGSPS

-121 YFSTVGYGFNGYG
+121 YFSTVGYSFNGYG

-177 YGGWVIHKYR
+177 SGGWVIHKYR

-261 NGSATGISVSPSV
+261 NGSVTGISVSSSV
-274 NTVYVKELTAPA
+274 NTVYVKELTAPT

-295 HGVDVS
+295 HVVNVS

-356 AYRTWVIKTIY
+356 AYRTWVIKTVWDASY
-367 NEVRQQYI
+367 NAYV
-375 AQLDDAHLVSGTL
+375 AKLDDAHLVSGTL
-388 FKTPYGSTYIPL
+388 FKTPYGSSYIPL

-458 AIRGGYRLEKQDW
+458 AIRGGYKLEKQDW

-580 VTVEV
+580 ATVEV

-747 NADVLVDVNGDGVL
+747 NADVLVDVNGDGIL

-934 KQTSHVEDTVDVTNE
+934 KQTSHVEDTVDVTSE

-972 YRIHVVKKDADTGK
+972 YRIHIVKKDADTGK
-986 TVSLNSAEFK
+986 TVALNSAEFK
-996 IFQLT
+996 IYQLT

-1088 STITRR
+1088 STITTR
-1094 DDDGDAIIAVEAVD
+1094 DDDGDAIIVVEAVD

-1327 GYVKASSIDF
+1327 GYVKATSIEFKVNED
-1337 TVDETGAVTEQTM
+1337 GSVTPVTM
-1350 IDKILTVRKVDM
+1350 IDKMVTVSKVDM
-1362 CGSNVEGAQ
+1362 
-1371 ITIYNTDEEENK
+1371 
-1383 IEDSIVDQWTTEKG
+1383 
-1397 KHHDANNLEV
+1397 
-1407 GKTYIASETVVPAGY
+1407 
-1422 AKAPDYKFTV
+1422 
-1432 ADDKKNQTETIYNK
+1432 
-1446 QVTISKVD
+1446 
-1454 AGGKEVEGAK
+1454 GGKEVKGAEMSVTDTDGNVIDSWTSDGTEHKVNGLEEGKKYILNENTAPAGYVKATSIPFEVSGADENGVKVDQTIDMTDKKVTLNKTDGNGNEVSGAK
-1464 LTLTDKE
+1464 ITITDEDGNTVESWTSGDKPHDISGLE
-1471 TGKIVDQWIS
+1471 EGKSYTW
-1481 TNKTHYPTGIEIG
+1481 H
-1494 KTYILTEDT
+1494 EDYSEDIFGYYYAEDYTFEVT
-1503 APLGYIK
+1503 A
-1510 STQVEFTVTDNG
+1510 DG
-1522 IDQKITMVDE
+1522 IDQNLEMVDAP
-1532 ITRVAKTDENGNY
+1532 IK
-1545 VKGAT
+1545 
-1550 LQAVAEDGTV
+1550 
-1560 VDEWVSGSHI
+1560 
-1570 VDIAEADVTTLEGG
+1570 
-1584 ETVTYESEDG
+1584 
-1594 TVTKIIPV
+1594 
-1602 AKVTES
+1602 
-1608 DDEDAK
+1608 
-1614 VVNGSTDA
+1614 
-1622 DKEKACEVKTDE
+1622 
-1634 DKGDTDQDGSDSEKK
+1634 
-1649 EYTYTAQITKT
+1649 
-1660 DGTIRY
+1660 
-1666 FDVDL
+1666 
-1671 NGDETTHRVS
+1671 
-1681 NLNGSS
+1681 
-1687 SYTIREVKTVDGYYY
+1687 
-1702 FEDITTDTTEDGKN
+1702 
-1716 QYVTAVDNSINYQ
+1716 YQ
-1729 IAKVDDNGEYV
+1729 IAKVDDNGNYV
-1740 QGVTLKLTDIT
+1740 KGVTLKLTDIT
-1751 DAENPVE
+1751 DAENPTE
-1758 VELPNNGVTTEKP
+1758 VELPNGGVTTGKP
-1771 FDLNEHQMTAEHTYE
+1771 FELDKVLGAEHTYE

-1861 ENGTEKAPVYTF
+1861 ENGNEKAPVYTF

-2050 IRTMDSDGFLLA
+2050 IRTMDSDGLLLA

>member
-70 VSGAPS
+70 VSGSPS

-206 PMNKKIGVSVKKN
+206 PMNKKIDVSVKKN

-246 NEATRIATIQTDANG
+246 NESTRIATIQTDANG

-274 NTVYVKELTAPA
+274 NTVYVKELTAPT

-295 HGVDVS
+295 HGVNVS

-458 AIRGGYRLEKQDW
+458 AIRGGYKLEKQDW

-519 PSDTTPIDHVTVG
+519 PSDTTPIEHITVG

-580 VTVEV
+580 ATVEV

-643 DIEGNGST
+643 DIEGNGNT

-747 NADVLVDVNGDGVL
+747 NADVLVDVNGDGIL

-934 KQTSHVEDTVDVTNE
+934 KQTSHVEDTVDVTSE
-949 ATFVVKEDGQAT
+949 ATFVVKEDGQST

-972 YRIHVVKKDADTGK
+972 YRIHIVKKDADTGK
-986 TVSLNSAEFK
+986 TVALNSAEFK
-996 IFQLT
+996 IYQLT

-1034 AVNTF
+1034 LVNTF

-1088 STITRR
+1088 STITTR
-1094 DDDGDAIIAVEAVD
+1094 DDDGDAIIVVEAVD

-1284 SNGDVVLDK
+1284 SNGEVVLDK

-1307 KIEGLHINEAY
+1307 KIEGLHINETY

-1327 GYVKASSIDF
+1327 GYVKATSIEFKVNED
-1337 TVDETGAVTEQTM
+1337 GSVTPVTM
-1350 IDKILTVRKVDM
+1350 IDKMVTVSKVDM
-1362 CGSNVEGAQ
+1362 
-1371 ITIYNTDEEENK
+1371 
-1383 IEDSIVDQWTTEKG
+1383 
-1397 KHHDANNLEV
+1397 
-1407 GKTYIASETVVPAGY
+1407 
-1422 AKAPDYKFTV
+1422 
-1432 ADDKKNQTETIYNK
+1432 
-1446 QVTISKVD
+1446 
-1454 AGGKEVEGAK
+1454 GGKEVKGAEMSVTDTDGNVIDSWTSDGTEHKVNGLEEGKKYILNENTAPDGYVKATSIPFEVSGADENGVKVDQTIDMTDKKVTLNKTDGNGNEVSGAK
-1464 LTLTDKE
+1464 ITITDEDGNTVESWTSGDKPHDISGLE
-1471 TGKIVDQWIS
+1471 EGKSYTW
-1481 TNKTHYPTGIEIG
+1481 H
-1494 KTYILTEDT
+1494 EDYSEDIFGYYYAEDYTFEVT
-1503 APLGYIK
+1503 A
-1510 STQVEFTVTDNG
+1510 DG
-1522 IDQKITMVDE
+1522 IDQNLEMVDAP
-1532 ITRVAKTDENGNY
+1532 IK
-1545 VKGAT
+1545 
-1550 LQAVAEDGTV
+1550 
-1560 VDEWVSGSHI
+1560 
-1570 VDIAEADVTTLEGG
+1570 
-1584 ETVTYESEDG
+1584 
-1594 TVTKIIPV
+1594 
-1602 AKVTES
+1602 
-1608 DDEDAK
+1608 
-1614 VVNGSTDA
+1614 
-1622 DKEKACEVKTDE
+1622 
-1634 DKGDTDQDGSDSEKK
+1634 
-1649 EYTYTAQITKT
+1649 
-1660 DGTIRY
+1660 
-1666 FDVDL
+1666 
-1671 NGDETTHRVS
+1671 
-1681 NLNGSS
+1681 
-1687 SYTIREVKTVDGYYY
+1687 
-1702 FEDITTDTTEDGKN
+1702 
-1716 QYVTAVDNSINYQ
+1716 YQ
-1729 IAKVDDNGEYV
+1729 IAKVDDNGNYV
-1740 QGVTLKLTDIT
+1740 KGVTLKLTDIT
-1751 DAENPVE
+1751 DAENPTE
-1758 VELPNNGVTTEKP
+1758 VELPNGGVTTGKP
-1771 FDLNEHQMTAEHTYE
+1771 FELDKVLGAEHTYE

-1873 TTEDKATDISG
+1873 ITEDKATDISG

-2050 IRTMDSDGFLLA
+2050 IKTMDSDGFLLA

-2075 YFYKKRKHANS
+2075 YFYKKRKHVNS

>member
-70 VSGAPS
+70 VSGSPS

-88 VSDPYAGESMDCVR
+88 VSDSYAGESMDCVR

-121 YFSTVGYGFNGYG
+121 YFSTVGYSFNGYG

-274 NTVYVKELTAPA
+274 NTVYVKELTAPV

-301 SGNGSTTFT
+301 SGNGSTAFT

-458 AIRGGYRLEKQDW
+458 AIRGGYKLEKQDW

-580 VTVEV
+580 VTVEI

-1327 GYVKASSIDF
+1327 GYVKATSIEFKVNED
-1337 TVDETGAVTEQTM
+1337 GSVTPVTM
-1350 IDKILTVRKVDM
+1350 IDKMVTVSKVDM
-1362 CGSNVEGAQ
+1362 
-1371 ITIYNTDEEENK
+1371 
-1383 IEDSIVDQWTTEKG
+1383 
-1397 KHHDANNLEV
+1397 
-1407 GKTYIASETVVPAGY
+1407 
-1422 AKAPDYKFTV
+1422 
-1432 ADDKKNQTETIYNK
+1432 
-1446 QVTISKVD
+1446 
-1454 AGGKEVEGAK
+1454 GGKEVKGAEMSVTDTDGNVIDSWTSDGTEHKVNGLEEGKKYILNENTAPAGYVKATSIPFEVSGADENGVKVDQTIDMTDKKVTLNKTDGNGNEVSGAK
-1464 LTLTDKE
+1464 ITITDEDGNTVESWTSGDKPHDISGLE
-1471 TGKIVDQWIS
+1471 EGKSYTW
-1481 TNKTHYPTGIEIG
+1481 H
-1494 KTYILTEDT
+1494 EDYSEDIFGYYYAEDYTFEVT
-1503 APLGYIK
+1503 A
-1510 STQVEFTVTDNG
+1510 DG
-1522 IDQKITMVDE
+1522 IDQNLEMVDAP
-1532 ITRVAKTDENGNY
+1532 IK
-1545 VKGAT
+1545 
-1550 LQAVAEDGTV
+1550 
-1560 VDEWVSGSHI
+1560 
-1570 VDIAEADVTTLEGG
+1570 
-1584 ETVTYESEDG
+1584 
-1594 TVTKIIPV
+1594 
-1602 AKVTES
+1602 
-1608 DDEDAK
+1608 
-1614 VVNGSTDA
+1614 
-1622 DKEKACEVKTDE
+1622 
-1634 DKGDTDQDGSDSEKK
+1634 
-1649 EYTYTAQITKT
+1649 
-1660 DGTIRY
+1660 
-1666 FDVDL
+1666 
-1671 NGDETTHRVS
+1671 
-1681 NLNGSS
+1681 
-1687 SYTIREVKTVDGYYY
+1687 
-1702 FEDITTDTTEDGKN
+1702 
-1716 QYVTAVDNSINYQ
+1716 YQ
-1729 IAKVDDNGEYV
+1729 IAKVDDNGNYV
-1740 QGVTLKLTDIT
+1740 KGVTLKLTDIT
-1751 DAENPVE
+1751 DAENPTE
-1758 VELPNNGVTTEKP
+1758 VELPNGGVTTGKP
-1771 FDLNEHQMTAEHTYE
+1771 FELDKVLGAEHTYE

-1873 TTEDKATDISG
+1873 TTEDKVTDISG

>member
-32 VTSVNAESS
+32 VTNVNAESS
-41 SIGSAVFDVI
+41 SIQSAVFDVI

-70 VSGAPS
+70 VSGSPS
-76 YGMGIGNNVNHV
+76 YGMDIGNDVNHV

-102 MSMFITGHAIQ
+102 MSMFITGHAIK

-121 YFSTVGYGFNGYG
+121 YFSTVGYSFNGYG

-187 GYASSGGASA
+187 GYASSGKVEAD
-197 NFSKLYKVP
+197 FSKLYKVP

-219 SSLPDCTNGNSLY
+219 SSLPDCTNSNSLY

-246 NEATRIATIQTDANG
+246 NESTRIATIQTDANG

-274 NTVYVKELTAPA
+274 NTVYVKELTAPT

-295 HGVDVS
+295 HAVNVS
-301 SGNGSTTFT
+301 SGNGSTAFT

-317 AVIELSKVD
+317 AIITLTKVD

-343 NYYDTLGSIDGRN
+343 NYYDTLDSTDGRTPT
-356 AYRTWVIKTIY
+356 RTWVIKTLHDTTSNAY
-367 NEVRQQYI
+367 VAY
-375 AQLDDAHLVSGTL
+375 LDDAHLVSGT
-388 FKTPYGSTYIPL
+388 PYRNSLGDIVLPL

-458 AIRGGYRLEKQDW
+458 AIRGGYKLEKQDW

-519 PSDTTPIDHVTVG
+519 PSDTTPIDHITVG

-580 VTVEV
+580 ATVEV

-643 DIEGNGST
+643 DIEGNGNT

-809 QDGTITKTFEVRNE
+809 QDGTITKTFEVRND

-934 KQTSHVEDTVDVTNE
+934 KQTSHVEDTVDVTSE

-972 YRIHVVKKDADTGK
+972 YRIHIVKKDADTGK

-1088 STITRR
+1088 STITTR
-1094 DDDGDAIIAVEAVD
+1094 DDDGDAIIVVEAVD

-1147 EDIIDPADGSTLTAK
+1147 ADIIDPADGSILTAK
-1162 GDIAKNVYGTEV
+1162 GDIAKNVYGAEV
-1174 GSIALNADGTAS
+1174 GSVALNADGTAS

-1327 GYVKASSIDF
+1327 GYVKATSIEFKVNED
-1337 TVDETGAVTEQTM
+1337 GSVTPVTM
-1350 IDKILTVRKVDM
+1350 IDKMVTVSKVDM
-1362 CGSNVEGAQ
+1362 
-1371 ITIYNTDEEENK
+1371 
-1383 IEDSIVDQWTTEKG
+1383 
-1397 KHHDANNLEV
+1397 
-1407 GKTYIASETVVPAGY
+1407 
-1422 AKAPDYKFTV
+1422 
-1432 ADDKKNQTETIYNK
+1432 
-1446 QVTISKVD
+1446 
-1454 AGGKEVEGAK
+1454 GGKEVKGAEMSVTDTDGNVIDSWTSDGTEHKVNGLEEGKKYILNENTAPAGYVKATSIPFEVSGADENGVKVDQTIDMTDKKVTLNKTDGNGNEVSGAK
-1464 LTLTDKE
+1464 ITITDEDGNTVESWTSGDKPHDISGLE
-1471 TGKIVDQWIS
+1471 EGKSYTW
-1481 TNKTHYPTGIEIG
+1481 H
-1494 KTYILTEDT
+1494 EDYSEDIFGYYYAEDYTFEVT
-1503 APLGYIK
+1503 A
-1510 STQVEFTVTDNG
+1510 DG
-1522 IDQKITMVDE
+1522 IDQNLEMVDAP
-1532 ITRVAKTDENGNY
+1532 IK
-1545 VKGAT
+1545 
-1550 LQAVAEDGTV
+1550 
-1560 VDEWVSGSHI
+1560 
-1570 VDIAEADVTTLEGG
+1570 
-1584 ETVTYESEDG
+1584 
-1594 TVTKIIPV
+1594 
-1602 AKVTES
+1602 
-1608 DDEDAK
+1608 
-1614 VVNGSTDA
+1614 
-1622 DKEKACEVKTDE
+1622 
-1634 DKGDTDQDGSDSEKK
+1634 
-1649 EYTYTAQITKT
+1649 
-1660 DGTIRY
+1660 
-1666 FDVDL
+1666 
-1671 NGDETTHRVS
+1671 
-1681 NLNGSS
+1681 
-1687 SYTIREVKTVDGYYY
+1687 
-1702 FEDITTDTTEDGKN
+1702 
-1716 QYVTAVDNSINYQ
+1716 YQ
-1729 IAKVDDNGEYV
+1729 IAKVDDNGNYV
-1740 QGVTLKLTDIT
+1740 KGVTLKLTDIT
-1751 DAENPVE
+1751 DAENPTE
-1758 VELPNNGVTTEKP
+1758 VELPNGGVTTGKP
-1771 FDLNEHQMTAEHTYE
+1771 FELDKVLGAEHTYE

-1861 ENGTEKAPVYTF
+1861 ENGNEKAPVYKF
-1873 TTEDKATDISG
+1873 ITEDKATDISG

-2062 GAVFAGCLAGIAL
+2062 GAVFVGCLAGIAL

>member
-32 VTSVNAESS
+32 VTNVNAESS
-41 SIGSAVFDVI
+41 SIQSAVFDVI

-70 VSGAPS
+70 VSGSPS
-76 YGMGIGNNVNHV
+76 YGMGIGNDVNHV

-121 YFSTVGYGFNGYG
+121 YFSTVGYSFNGYG

-246 NEATRIATIQTDANG
+246 NESTRIATIQTDANG

-274 NTVYVKELTAPA
+274 NTVYVKELTAPT

-295 HGVDVS
+295 HAVNVS
-301 SGNGSTTFT
+301 SGNGSTAFT

-317 AVIELSKVD
+317 AIITLTKVD

-343 NYYDTLGSIDGRN
+343 NYYDTLDSTDGRTPT
-356 AYRTWVIKTIY
+356 RTWVIKTLHDTTSNAY
-367 NEVRQQYI
+367 VAY
-375 AQLDDAHLVSGTL
+375 LDDAHLVSGT
-388 FKTPYGSTYIPL
+388 PYRNSLGDIVLPL

-458 AIRGGYRLEKQDW
+458 AIRGGYKLEKQDW

-519 PSDTTPIDHVTVG
+519 PSDTTPIDHITVG

-580 VTVEV
+580 ATVEV

-761 DKDSERFAPNAKI
+761 DKDSERFAANEKI

-934 KQTSHVEDTVDVTNE
+934 KQTSHVEDTVDVTSE

-972 YRIHVVKKDADTGK
+972 YRIHIVKKDADTGK
-986 TVSLNSAEFK
+986 TVALNSAEFK
-996 IFQLT
+996 IYQLT

-1088 STITRR
+1088 STITTR
-1094 DDDGDAIIAVEAVD
+1094 DDDGDAIIVVEAVD

-1147 EDIIDPADGSTLTAK
+1147 EDIIDPADGSTLTVK

-1327 GYVKASSIDF
+1327 GYVKATSIEFKVNED
-1337 TVDETGAVTEQTM
+1337 GSVTPVTM
-1350 IDKILTVRKVDM
+1350 IDKMVTVSKVDM
-1362 CGSNVEGAQ
+1362 
-1371 ITIYNTDEEENK
+1371 
-1383 IEDSIVDQWTTEKG
+1383 
-1397 KHHDANNLEV
+1397 
-1407 GKTYIASETVVPAGY
+1407 
-1422 AKAPDYKFTV
+1422 
-1432 ADDKKNQTETIYNK
+1432 
-1446 QVTISKVD
+1446 
-1454 AGGKEVEGAK
+1454 GGKEVKGAEMSVTDTDGNVIDSWTSDGTEHKVNGLEEGKKYILNENTAPAGYVKATSIPFEVSGADENGVKVDQTIDMTDKKVTLNKTDGNGNEVSGAK
-1464 LTLTDKE
+1464 ITITDEDGNTVDSWTSGDKPHDISGLE
-1471 TGKIVDQWIS
+1471 EGKSYTW
-1481 TNKTHYPTGIEIG
+1481 H
-1494 KTYILTEDT
+1494 EDYSEDIFGYYYAEDYTFEVT
-1503 APLGYIK
+1503 A
-1510 STQVEFTVTDNG
+1510 DG
-1522 IDQKITMVDE
+1522 IDQNLEMVDAP
-1532 ITRVAKTDENGNY
+1532 IK
-1545 VKGAT
+1545 
-1550 LQAVAEDGTV
+1550 
-1560 VDEWVSGSHI
+1560 
-1570 VDIAEADVTTLEGG
+1570 
-1584 ETVTYESEDG
+1584 
-1594 TVTKIIPV
+1594 
-1602 AKVTES
+1602 
-1608 DDEDAK
+1608 
-1614 VVNGSTDA
+1614 
-1622 DKEKACEVKTDE
+1622 
-1634 DKGDTDQDGSDSEKK
+1634 
-1649 EYTYTAQITKT
+1649 
-1660 DGTIRY
+1660 
-1666 FDVDL
+1666 
-1671 NGDETTHRVS
+1671 
-1681 NLNGSS
+1681 
-1687 SYTIREVKTVDGYYY
+1687 
-1702 FEDITTDTTEDGKN
+1702 
-1716 QYVTAVDNSINYQ
+1716 YQ
-1729 IAKVDDNGEYV
+1729 IAKVDDNGNYV
-1740 QGVTLKLTDIT
+1740 KGVTLKLTDIT
-1751 DAENPVE
+1751 DAENPTE
-1758 VELPNNGVTTEKP
+1758 VELPNGGVTTGKP
-1771 FDLNEHQMTAEHTYE
+1771 FELDKVLGAEHTYE

-1856 TPAVD
+1856 TPVVD

-1944 VDKQN
+1944 VDKQD

-2062 GAVFAGCLAGIAL
+2062 GAVFVGCLAGIAL

>member
-1 MNKVF
+1 M
-6 KKIRAVFLAVFV
+6 
-18 ALSTVLTTPFAGSI
+18 
-32 VTSVNAESS
+32 
-41 SIGSAVFDVI
+41 
-51 RETTGTD
+51 
-58 LSDPATWSNWSK
+58 
-70 VSGAPS
+70 
-76 YGMGIGNNVNHV
+76 
-88 VSDPYAGESMDCVR
+88 
-102 MSMFITGHAIQ
+102 
-113 KAGGNPND
+113 
-121 YFSTVGYGFNGYG
+121 
-134 KFEEST
+134 
-140 NVNEASTGDIL
+140 
-151 AYGTAHLAVAL
+151 
-162 GWKDGELWTIDGSSG
+162 
-177 YGGWVIHKYR
+177 
-187 GYASSGGASA
+187 
-197 NFSKLYKVP
+197 
-206 PMNKKIGVSVKKN
+206 
-219 SSLPDCTNGNSLY
+219 
-232 GLSAT
+232 
-237 FGVYTSADG
+237 
-246 NEATRIATIQTDANG
+246 
-261 NGSATGISVSPSV
+261 
-274 NTVYVKELTAPA
+274 
-286 NYRLSDTSI
+286 SDTSI

-301 SGNGSTTFT
+301 SGNGSTAFT

-356 AYRTWVIKTIY
+356 AYRTWVIKTVWDASY
-367 NEVRQQYI
+367 NAYV
-375 AQLDDAHLVSGTL
+375 AKLDDAHLVSGTL
-388 FKTPYGSTYIPL
+388 FKTPYGSSYIPL

-458 AIRGGYRLEKQDW
+458 AIRGGYKLEKQDW

-580 VTVEV
+580 ATVEV

-661 QSAEKILPYGTYTIN
+661 QSVEKILPYGTYTIN

-747 NADVLVDVNGDGVL
+747 NADVLVDVNGDGIL

-934 KQTSHVEDTVDVTNE
+934 KQTSHVEDTVDVTSE

-972 YRIHVVKKDADTGK
+972 YRIHIVKKDADTGK
-986 TVSLNSAEFK
+986 TVALNSAEFK
-996 IFQLT
+996 IYQLT

-1034 AVNTF
+1034 LVNTF

-1088 STITRR
+1088 STITTR
-1094 DDDGDAIIAVEAVD
+1094 DDDGDAIIVAEAVD

-1327 GYVKASSIDF
+1327 GYVKATSIEFKVNED
-1337 TVDETGAVTEQTM
+1337 GSVTPVTM
-1350 IDKILTVRKVDM
+1350 IDKMVTVSKVDM
-1362 CGSNVEGAQ
+1362 
-1371 ITIYNTDEEENK
+1371 
-1383 IEDSIVDQWTTEKG
+1383 
-1397 KHHDANNLEV
+1397 
-1407 GKTYIASETVVPAGY
+1407 
-1422 AKAPDYKFTV
+1422 
-1432 ADDKKNQTETIYNK
+1432 
-1446 QVTISKVD
+1446 
-1454 AGGKEVEGAK
+1454 GGKEVKGAEMSVTDTDGNVIDSWTSDGTEHKVNGLEEGKKYILNENTAPAGYVKATSIPFEVSGADENGVKVDQTIDMTDKKVTLNKTDGNGNEVSGAK
-1464 LTLTDKE
+1464 ITITDEDGNTVESWTSGDKPHDISGLE
-1471 TGKIVDQWIS
+1471 EGKSYTW
-1481 TNKTHYPTGIEIG
+1481 H
-1494 KTYILTEDT
+1494 EDYSEDIFGYYYAEDYTFEVT
-1503 APLGYIK
+1503 A
-1510 STQVEFTVTDNG
+1510 DG
-1522 IDQKITMVDE
+1522 IDQNLEMVDAP
-1532 ITRVAKTDENGNY
+1532 IK
-1545 VKGAT
+1545 
-1550 LQAVAEDGTV
+1550 
-1560 VDEWVSGSHI
+1560 
-1570 VDIAEADVTTLEGG
+1570 
-1584 ETVTYESEDG
+1584 
-1594 TVTKIIPV
+1594 
-1602 AKVTES
+1602 
-1608 DDEDAK
+1608 
-1614 VVNGSTDA
+1614 
-1622 DKEKACEVKTDE
+1622 
-1634 DKGDTDQDGSDSEKK
+1634 
-1649 EYTYTAQITKT
+1649 
-1660 DGTIRY
+1660 
-1666 FDVDL
+1666 
-1671 NGDETTHRVS
+1671 
-1681 NLNGSS
+1681 
-1687 SYTIREVKTVDGYYY
+1687 
-1702 FEDITTDTTEDGKN
+1702 
-1716 QYVTAVDNSINYQ
+1716 YQ
-1729 IAKVDDNGEYV
+1729 IAKVDDNGNYV
-1740 QGVTLKLTDIT
+1740 KGVTLKLTDIT
-1751 DAENPVE
+1751 DAENPTE
-1758 VELPNNGVTTEKP
+1758 VELPNGGVTTGKP
-1771 FDLNEHQMTAEHTYE
+1771 FELDKVLGAEHTYE

-1861 ENGTEKAPVYTF
+1861 ENGNEKAPVYTF

>member
-70 VSGAPS
+70 VSGSPS

-206 PMNKKIGVSVKKN
+206 PMNKKIDVSVKKN

-274 NTVYVKELTAPA
+274 NTVYVKELTAPT

-295 HGVDVS
+295 HAVNVS
-301 SGNGSTTFT
+301 GGNGSTTFT
-310 DEPLNDP
+310 DAPINDP
-317 AVIELSKVD
+317 LMISLTKQDAEDKTNIPSL
-326 SEGKENAAS
+326 ENAIFEVKYYGTLNANSAS
-335 LEGAEFTI
+335 DVAGMTPTKTWYFKTMKVGN
-343 NYYDTLGSIDGRN
+343 NYVANMRNEDYFDHGDSLYKNSDGKLTYLLGS
-356 AYRTWVIKTIY
+356 YTIREY
-367 NEVRQQYI
+367 
-375 AQLDDAHLVSGTL
+375 S
-388 FKTPYGSTYIPL
+388 
-400 GTITIQETKAPN
+400 APTG
-412 NYTTD
+412 YTVA
-417 GGYLKANGEQFSA
+417 GGYLTSGETVVEANS
-430 NDKMTFQIVNENSM
+430 TFFVKLE
-444 AVIHAGNVFTKKED
+444 GNNGVPVLRYSNNLSDPELKKDEVPV
-458 AIRGGYRLEKQDW
+458 RGGYKLEKQDW

-519 PSDTTPIDHVTVG
+519 PSDTTPIDHITVG

-538 SSATYLG
+538 SSSTYLS

-774 TDFTTDENGYYETAS
+774 ADFTTDENGYYETAS

-881 EDAYNAIAAAGKTGD
+881 EDAFNAIAAAGKTGD

-1108 NKPHGTLEINKQL
+1108 NKPHGTLEINKEL

-1298 TWVSGDHPH
+1298 TWVSGNHPH

-1327 GYVKASSIDF
+1327 GYVKATSIEFKVNED
-1337 TVDETGAVTEQTM
+1337 GSVTPVTM
-1350 IDKILTVRKVDM
+1350 IDKMVTVSKVDM
-1362 CGSNVEGAQ
+1362 
-1371 ITIYNTDEEENK
+1371 
-1383 IEDSIVDQWTTEKG
+1383 
-1397 KHHDANNLEV
+1397 
-1407 GKTYIASETVVPAGY
+1407 
-1422 AKAPDYKFTV
+1422 
-1432 ADDKKNQTETIYNK
+1432 
-1446 QVTISKVD
+1446 
-1454 AGGKEVEGAK
+1454 GGKEVKGAEMSVTDTDGNVIDSWTSDGTEHKVNGLEEGKKYILNENTAPAGYVKATSIPFEVSGADENGVKVDQTIDMTDKKVTLNKTDGNGNEVSGAK
-1464 LTLTDKE
+1464 ITITDEDGNTVESWTSGDKPHDISGLE
-1471 TGKIVDQWIS
+1471 EGKSYTW
-1481 TNKTHYPTGIEIG
+1481 H
-1494 KTYILTEDT
+1494 EDYSEDIFGYYYAEDYTFEVT
-1503 APLGYIK
+1503 A
-1510 STQVEFTVTDNG
+1510 DG
-1522 IDQKITMVDE
+1522 IDQNLEMVDAP
-1532 ITRVAKTDENGNY
+1532 IK
-1545 VKGAT
+1545 
-1550 LQAVAEDGTV
+1550 
-1560 VDEWVSGSHI
+1560 
-1570 VDIAEADVTTLEGG
+1570 
-1584 ETVTYESEDG
+1584 
-1594 TVTKIIPV
+1594 
-1602 AKVTES
+1602 
-1608 DDEDAK
+1608 
-1614 VVNGSTDA
+1614 
-1622 DKEKACEVKTDE
+1622 
-1634 DKGDTDQDGSDSEKK
+1634 
-1649 EYTYTAQITKT
+1649 
-1660 DGTIRY
+1660 
-1666 FDVDL
+1666 
-1671 NGDETTHRVS
+1671 
-1681 NLNGSS
+1681 
-1687 SYTIREVKTVDGYYY
+1687 
-1702 FEDITTDTTEDGKN
+1702 
-1716 QYVTAVDNSINYQ
+1716 YQ
-1729 IAKVDDNGEYV
+1729 IAKVDDNGNYV
-1740 QGVTLKLTDIT
+1740 KGVTLKLTDIT
-1751 DAENPVE
+1751 DAEKPTE
-1758 VELPNNGVTTEKP
+1758 VELPNGGVTTGKP
-1771 FDLNEHQMTAEHTYE
+1771 FELDKVLGAEHTYE

-1861 ENGTEKAPVYTF
+1861 ENGNEKAPVYTF
-1873 TTEDKATDISG
+1873 TTADKATDISD

>member
-1 MNKVF
+1 MDISNITLIENLKGGNLKNMNKVF

-32 VTSVNAESS
+32 VTNVNAESS
-41 SIGSAVFDVI
+41 SIQSAVFDVI

-70 VSGAPS
+70 VSGSPS
-76 YGMGIGNNVNHV
+76 YGMGIGNDVNHV

-177 YGGWVIHKYR
+177 SGGWVIHKYR

-458 AIRGGYRLEKQDW
+458 AIRGGYKLEKQDW

-519 PSDTTPIDHVTVG
+519 PSDTTPIDHITVG

-580 VTVEV
+580 ATVEV

-643 DIEGNGST
+643 DIEGNGNT

-934 KQTSHVEDTVDVTNE
+934 KQTSHVEDTVDVTSE

-972 YRIHVVKKDADTGK
+972 YRIHIVKKDADTGK
-986 TVSLNSAEFK
+986 TVALNSAEFK
-996 IFQLT
+996 IYQLT

-1034 AVNTF
+1034 LVNTF

-1088 STITRR
+1088 STITTR
-1094 DDDGDAIIAVEAVD
+1094 DDDGDAIIVVEAVD

-1121 EDYDYDQSLLRDG
+1121 EDYDYDQSLLRNG

-1147 EDIIDPADGSTLTAK
+1147 ADIIDPADGSILTAK

-1327 GYVKASSIDF
+1327 GYVKATSIEFKVNED
-1337 TVDETGAVTEQTM
+1337 GSVTPVTM
-1350 IDKILTVRKVDM
+1350 IDKMVTVSKVDM
-1362 CGSNVEGAQ
+1362 
-1371 ITIYNTDEEENK
+1371 
-1383 IEDSIVDQWTTEKG
+1383 
-1397 KHHDANNLEV
+1397 
-1407 GKTYIASETVVPAGY
+1407 
-1422 AKAPDYKFTV
+1422 
-1432 ADDKKNQTETIYNK
+1432 
-1446 QVTISKVD
+1446 
-1454 AGGKEVEGAK
+1454 GGKEVKGAEMSVTDTDGNVIDSWTSDGTEHKVNGLEEGKKYILNENTAPAGYVKATSIPFEVSGADENGVKVDQTIDMTDKKVTLNKTDGNGNEVSGAK
-1464 LTLTDKE
+1464 ITITDEDGNTVESWTSGDKPHDISGLE
-1471 TGKIVDQWIS
+1471 EGKSYTW
-1481 TNKTHYPTGIEIG
+1481 H
-1494 KTYILTEDT
+1494 EDYSEDIFGYYYAEDYTFEVT
-1503 APLGYIK
+1503 A
-1510 STQVEFTVTDNG
+1510 DG
-1522 IDQKITMVDE
+1522 IDQNLEMVDAP
-1532 ITRVAKTDENGNY
+1532 IK
-1545 VKGAT
+1545 
-1550 LQAVAEDGTV
+1550 
-1560 VDEWVSGSHI
+1560 
-1570 VDIAEADVTTLEGG
+1570 
-1584 ETVTYESEDG
+1584 
-1594 TVTKIIPV
+1594 
-1602 AKVTES
+1602 
-1608 DDEDAK
+1608 
-1614 VVNGSTDA
+1614 
-1622 DKEKACEVKTDE
+1622 
-1634 DKGDTDQDGSDSEKK
+1634 
-1649 EYTYTAQITKT
+1649 
-1660 DGTIRY
+1660 
-1666 FDVDL
+1666 
-1671 NGDETTHRVS
+1671 
-1681 NLNGSS
+1681 
-1687 SYTIREVKTVDGYYY
+1687 
-1702 FEDITTDTTEDGKN
+1702 
-1716 QYVTAVDNSINYQ
+1716 YQ
-1729 IAKVDDNGEYV
+1729 IAKVDDNGNYV
-1740 QGVTLKLTDIT
+1740 KGVTLKLTDIT
-1751 DAENPVE
+1751 DAENPTE
-1758 VELPNNGVTTEKP
+1758 VELPNGGVTTDKP
-1771 FDLNEHQMTAEHTYE
+1771 FELDKVLGAEHTYE

-1861 ENGTEKAPVYTF
+1861 ENGNEKAPVYTF
-1873 TTEDKATDISG
+1873 TTTDKATDISG

>member
-32 VTSVNAESS
+32 VTNVNAESS
-41 SIGSAVFDVI
+41 SIQSAVFDVI

-70 VSGAPS
+70 VSGSPS
-76 YGMGIGNNVNHV
+76 YGMGIGNDVNHV

-121 YFSTVGYGFNGYG
+121 YFSTVGYSFNGYG

-177 YGGWVIHKYR
+177 SGGWVIHKYR

-261 NGSATGISVSPSV
+261 NGSVTGISVSSSV
-274 NTVYVKELTAPA
+274 NTVYVKELTAPT

-458 AIRGGYRLEKQDW
+458 AIRGGYKLEKQDW

-519 PSDTTPIDHVTVG
+519 PSDTTPIDHITVG

-572 EFFVSDDT
+572 EFFVSNDT
-580 VTVEV
+580 ATVEV

-610 QGDSNLQTTF
+610 QGDTNLQTTF

-747 NADVLVDVNGDGVL
+747 NADVLVDVNDDGIL

-934 KQTSHVEDTVDVTNE
+934 KQTSHVEDTVDVTSE

-972 YRIHVVKKDADTGK
+972 YRIHIVKKDADTGK
-986 TVSLNSAEFK
+986 TVALNSAEFK

-1034 AVNTF
+1034 VVNTF

-1088 STITRR
+1088 STITTR
-1094 DDDGDAIIAVEAVD
+1094 DDDGDAIIVVEAVD

-1186 VTDLPM
+1186 VTDLPI

-1327 GYVKASSIDF
+1327 GYVKATSIEFKVNED
-1337 TVDETGAVTEQTM
+1337 GSVTSVTM
-1350 IDKILTVRKVDM
+1350 IDKMVTV
-1362 CGSNVEGAQ
+1362 
-1371 ITIYNTDEEENK
+1371 
-1383 IEDSIVDQWTTEKG
+1383 
-1397 KHHDANNLEV
+1397 
-1407 GKTYIASETVVPAGY
+1407 
-1422 AKAPDYKFTV
+1422 
-1432 ADDKKNQTETIYNK
+1432 
-1446 QVTISKVD
+1446 SKVD
-1454 AGGKEVEGAK
+1454 IGGKEVKGAEMSVTDTDGNVIDSWTSDGTEHKVNGLEEGKKYILNENTAPAGYVKATSIPFEVSGADENGVKVDQAIDMTDKKVTLNKTDGNGNEVSGAK
-1464 LTLTDKE
+1464 ITITDEDGNTVESWTSGDKPHDISGLE
-1471 TGKIVDQWIS
+1471 EGKSYTW
-1481 TNKTHYPTGIEIG
+1481 H
-1494 KTYILTEDT
+1494 EDYSEDIFGYYYAEDYTFEVT
-1503 APLGYIK
+1503 A
-1510 STQVEFTVTDNG
+1510 DG
-1522 IDQKITMVDE
+1522 IDQNLEMVDAP
-1532 ITRVAKTDENGNY
+1532 IK
-1545 VKGAT
+1545 
-1550 LQAVAEDGTV
+1550 
-1560 VDEWVSGSHI
+1560 
-1570 VDIAEADVTTLEGG
+1570 
-1584 ETVTYESEDG
+1584 
-1594 TVTKIIPV
+1594 
-1602 AKVTES
+1602 
-1608 DDEDAK
+1608 
-1614 VVNGSTDA
+1614 
-1622 DKEKACEVKTDE
+1622 
-1634 DKGDTDQDGSDSEKK
+1634 
-1649 EYTYTAQITKT
+1649 
-1660 DGTIRY
+1660 
-1666 FDVDL
+1666 
-1671 NGDETTHRVS
+1671 
-1681 NLNGSS
+1681 
-1687 SYTIREVKTVDGYYY
+1687 
-1702 FEDITTDTTEDGKN
+1702 
-1716 QYVTAVDNSINYQ
+1716 YQ
-1729 IAKVDDNGEYV
+1729 IAKVDDNGNYV
-1740 QGVTLKLTDIT
+1740 KGVTLKLTDIT
-1751 DAENPVE
+1751 DAENPTE
-1758 VELPNNGVTTEKP
+1758 VELPNGGVTTGKP
-1771 FDLNEHQMTAEHTYE
+1771 FELDKVLGAEHTYE

-1861 ENGTEKAPVYTF
+1861 ENGNEKAPVYTF

-2050 IRTMDSDGFLLA
+2050 IMTMDSDGFLLA

>member
-32 VTSVNAESS
+32 VTNVNAESS
-41 SIGSAVFDVI
+41 SIQSAVFDVI

-70 VSGAPS
+70 VSGSPS
-76 YGMGIGNNVNHV
+76 YGMGIGNDVNHV

-121 YFSTVGYGFNGYG
+121 YFSTVGYSFNGYG

-140 NVNEASTGDIL
+140 NVNEASTGDML

-177 YGGWVIHKYR
+177 SGGWVIHKYR

-246 NEATRIATIQTDANG
+246 NESTRIATIQTDANG

-274 NTVYVKELTAPA
+274 NTVYVKELTAPT

-295 HGVDVS
+295 HAVNVS

-458 AIRGGYRLEKQDW
+458 AIRGGYKLEKQDW

-519 PSDTTPIDHVTVG
+519 PSDTTPIDHITVG

-580 VTVEV
+580 ATVEV

-610 QGDSNLQTTF
+610 QGDTNLQTTF

-934 KQTSHVEDTVDVTNE
+934 KQTSHVEDTVDVTSE

-972 YRIHVVKKDADTGK
+972 YRIHIVKKDADTGK
-986 TVSLNSAEFK
+986 TVALNSAEFK
-996 IFQLT
+996 IYQLT

-1034 AVNTF
+1034 VVNTF

-1088 STITRR
+1088 STITTR
-1094 DDDGDAIIAVEAVD
+1094 DDDGDAIIVVEAVD

-1139 IKFELRAA
+1139 IRFELRAA

-1318 TLEETVAAD
+1318 TLEETIAAD
-1327 GYVKASSIDF
+1327 GYVKATSIEFKVNED
-1337 TVDETGAVTEQTM
+1337 GSVTPVTM
-1350 IDKILTVRKVDM
+1350 IDKMVTVSKVDM
-1362 CGSNVEGAQ
+1362 
-1371 ITIYNTDEEENK
+1371 
-1383 IEDSIVDQWTTEKG
+1383 
-1397 KHHDANNLEV
+1397 
-1407 GKTYIASETVVPAGY
+1407 
-1422 AKAPDYKFTV
+1422 
-1432 ADDKKNQTETIYNK
+1432 
-1446 QVTISKVD
+1446 
-1454 AGGKEVEGAK
+1454 GGKEVKGAEMSVTDTDGNVIDSWTSDGTEHKVNGLEEGKKYILNENTAPAGYVKATSIPFEVSGADENGVKVDQTIDMTDKKVTLNKTDGNGNEVSGAK
-1464 LTLTDKE
+1464 ITITDEDGNTVESWTSGDKPHDISGLE
-1471 TGKIVDQWIS
+1471 EGKSYTW
-1481 TNKTHYPTGIEIG
+1481 H
-1494 KTYILTEDT
+1494 EDYSEDIFGYYYAEDYTFEVT
-1503 APLGYIK
+1503 A
-1510 STQVEFTVTDNG
+1510 DG
-1522 IDQKITMVDE
+1522 IDQNLEMVDAP
-1532 ITRVAKTDENGNY
+1532 IK
-1545 VKGAT
+1545 
-1550 LQAVAEDGTV
+1550 
-1560 VDEWVSGSHI
+1560 
-1570 VDIAEADVTTLEGG
+1570 
-1584 ETVTYESEDG
+1584 
-1594 TVTKIIPV
+1594 
-1602 AKVTES
+1602 
-1608 DDEDAK
+1608 
-1614 VVNGSTDA
+1614 
-1622 DKEKACEVKTDE
+1622 
-1634 DKGDTDQDGSDSEKK
+1634 
-1649 EYTYTAQITKT
+1649 
-1660 DGTIRY
+1660 
-1666 FDVDL
+1666 
-1671 NGDETTHRVS
+1671 
-1681 NLNGSS
+1681 
-1687 SYTIREVKTVDGYYY
+1687 
-1702 FEDITTDTTEDGKN
+1702 
-1716 QYVTAVDNSINYQ
+1716 YQ
-1729 IAKVDDNGEYV
+1729 IAKVDDNGNYV
-1740 QGVTLKLTDIT
+1740 KGVTLKLTDIT
-1751 DAENPVE
+1751 DAENPTE
-1758 VELPNNGVTTEKP
+1758 VELPNGGVTTGKP
-1771 FDLNEHQMTAEHTYE
+1771 FELDKVLGAEHTYE

-1861 ENGTEKAPVYTF
+1861 ENGNEKAPVYKF
-1873 TTEDKATDISG
+1873 ITEDKATDISG

-2062 GAVFAGCLAGIAL
+2062 GAVFVGCLAGIAL

>member
-1 MNKVF
+1 LILDISNITLIENLKGGNLKNMNKVF

-32 VTSVNAESS
+32 VTNVNAESS
-41 SIGSAVFDVI
+41 SIQSAVFDVI

-70 VSGAPS
+70 VSGSPS
-76 YGMGIGNNVNHV
+76 YGMGIGNDVNHV
-88 VSDPYAGESMDCVR
+88 VSDPYAGESMDCVHI
-102 MSMFITGHAIQ
+102 SMFITGHAIQ

-121 YFSTVGYGFNGYG
+121 YFSTVGYSFNGYG

-151 AYGTAHLAVAL
+151 AYGKAHLAVAL

-177 YGGWVIHKYR
+177 SGGWVIHKYR

-261 NGSATGISVSPSV
+261 NGSVTGISVSSSV
-274 NTVYVKELTAPA
+274 NTVYVKELTAPT

-295 HGVDVS
+295 HAVNVS

-356 AYRTWVIKTIY
+356 AYRTWVIKTVWDASY
-367 NEVRQQYI
+367 NAYV
-375 AQLDDAHLVSGTL
+375 AKLDDAHLVSGTL
-388 FKTPYGSTYIPL
+388 FKTPYGSSYIPL

-458 AIRGGYRLEKQDW
+458 AIRGGYKLEKQDW

-519 PSDTTPIDHVTVG
+519 PSDTTPIDHITVG

-545 YGKYKVVETKS
+545 FGKYKVVETKS

-580 VTVEV
+580 ATVEV

-661 QSAEKILPYGTYTIN
+661 QSAEKILPYGTYTVN

-747 NADVLVDVNGDGVL
+747 NADVLVDVNGDGIL

-934 KQTSHVEDTVDVTNE
+934 KQTSHVEDTVDVTSE

-972 YRIHVVKKDADTGK
+972 YRIHIVKKDADTGK
-986 TVSLNSAEFK
+986 TVALNSAEFK
-996 IFQLT
+996 IYQLT

-1034 AVNTF
+1034 LVNTF
-1039 TGTYTDSNDD
+1039 TGIYTDSNDD

-1088 STITRR
+1088 STITTR
-1094 DDDGDAIIAVEAVD
+1094 DDDGDAIIVVEAVD

-1147 EDIIDPADGSTLTAK
+1147 ADIIDPADGSILTAK

-1261 VEISKK
+1261 IEISKK

-1327 GYVKASSIDF
+1327 GYVKATSIEFKVNED
-1337 TVDETGAVTEQTM
+1337 GSVTPVTM
-1350 IDKILTVRKVDM
+1350 IDKMVTVSKVDM
-1362 CGSNVEGAQ
+1362 
-1371 ITIYNTDEEENK
+1371 
-1383 IEDSIVDQWTTEKG
+1383 
-1397 KHHDANNLEV
+1397 
-1407 GKTYIASETVVPAGY
+1407 
-1422 AKAPDYKFTV
+1422 
-1432 ADDKKNQTETIYNK
+1432 
-1446 QVTISKVD
+1446 
-1454 AGGKEVEGAK
+1454 GGKEVKGAEMSVTDTDGNVIDSWTSDGTEHKVNGLEEGKKYILNENTAPAGYVKATSIPFEVSGADENGVKVDQTIDMTDKKVTLNKTDGNGNEVSGAK
-1464 LTLTDKE
+1464 ITITDEDGNTVESWTSGDKPHDISGLE
-1471 TGKIVDQWIS
+1471 EGKSYTW
-1481 TNKTHYPTGIEIG
+1481 H
-1494 KTYILTEDT
+1494 EDYSEDIFGYYYAEDYTFEVT
-1503 APLGYIK
+1503 A
-1510 STQVEFTVTDNG
+1510 DG
-1522 IDQKITMVDE
+1522 IDQNLEMVDAP
-1532 ITRVAKTDENGNY
+1532 IK
-1545 VKGAT
+1545 
-1550 LQAVAEDGTV
+1550 
-1560 VDEWVSGSHI
+1560 
-1570 VDIAEADVTTLEGG
+1570 
-1584 ETVTYESEDG
+1584 
-1594 TVTKIIPV
+1594 
-1602 AKVTES
+1602 
-1608 DDEDAK
+1608 
-1614 VVNGSTDA
+1614 
-1622 DKEKACEVKTDE
+1622 
-1634 DKGDTDQDGSDSEKK
+1634 
-1649 EYTYTAQITKT
+1649 
-1660 DGTIRY
+1660 
-1666 FDVDL
+1666 
-1671 NGDETTHRVS
+1671 
-1681 NLNGSS
+1681 
-1687 SYTIREVKTVDGYYY
+1687 
-1702 FEDITTDTTEDGKN
+1702 
-1716 QYVTAVDNSINYQ
+1716 YQ
-1729 IAKVDDNGEYV
+1729 IAKVDDNGNYV
-1740 QGVTLKLTDIT
+1740 KGVTLKLTDIT
-1751 DAENPVE
+1751 DAENPTE
-1758 VELPNNGVTTEKP
+1758 VELPNGGVTTGKP
-1771 FDLNEHQMTAEHTYE
+1771 FELNKVLGAEHTYE

-1861 ENGTEKAPVYTF
+1861 ENGNEKAPVYTF

>member
-32 VTSVNAESS
+32 VTNVNAESS
-41 SIGSAVFDVI
+41 SIQSAVFDVI

-70 VSGAPS
+70 VSGSPS
-76 YGMGIGNNVNHV
+76 YGMGIGNDVNHV

-121 YFSTVGYGFNGYG
+121 YFSTVGYSFNGYG

-140 NVNEASTGDIL
+140 NVNEASTGDML

-246 NEATRIATIQTDANG
+246 NESTRIATIQTDANG

-274 NTVYVKELTAPA
+274 NTVYVKELTAPT

-295 HGVDVS
+295 HAVNVS
-301 SGNGSTTFT
+301 SGNGSTAFT

-317 AVIELSKVD
+317 AIITLTKVD
-326 SEGKENAAS
+326 SEGKVNAAS

-343 NYYDTLGSIDGRN
+343 NYYDTLDSTDGRTPT
-356 AYRTWVIKTIY
+356 RTWVIKTLHDTTSNAY
-367 NEVRQQYI
+367 VAY
-375 AQLDDAHLVSGTL
+375 LDDAHLVSGT
-388 FKTPYGSTYIPL
+388 PYRNSLGDIVLPL

-458 AIRGGYRLEKQDW
+458 AIRGGYKLEKQDW

-519 PSDTTPIDHVTVG
+519 PSDTTPIDHITVG

-580 VTVEV
+580 ATVEV

-610 QGDSNLQTTF
+610 QGDTNLQTTF

-934 KQTSHVEDTVDVTNE
+934 KQTSHVEDTVDVTSE

-972 YRIHVVKKDADTGK
+972 YRIHIVKKDADTGK
-986 TVSLNSAEFK
+986 TVALNSAEFK
-996 IFQLT
+996 IYQLT

-1034 AVNTF
+1034 VVNTF

-1088 STITRR
+1088 STITTR
-1094 DDDGDAIIAVEAVD
+1094 DDDGDAIIVVEAVD

-1327 GYVKASSIDF
+1327 GYVKATSIEFKVNED
-1337 TVDETGAVTEQTM
+1337 GSVTPVTM
-1350 IDKILTVRKVDM
+1350 IDKMVTVSKVDM
-1362 CGSNVEGAQ
+1362 
-1371 ITIYNTDEEENK
+1371 
-1383 IEDSIVDQWTTEKG
+1383 
-1397 KHHDANNLEV
+1397 
-1407 GKTYIASETVVPAGY
+1407 
-1422 AKAPDYKFTV
+1422 
-1432 ADDKKNQTETIYNK
+1432 
-1446 QVTISKVD
+1446 
-1454 AGGKEVEGAK
+1454 GGKEVKGAEMSVTDTDGNVIDSWTSDGTEHKVNGLEEGKKYILNENTAPAGYVKATSIPFEVSGADENGVKVDQAIDMTDKKVTLNKTDGNGNEVSGAK
-1464 LTLTDKE
+1464 ITITDEDGNTVESWTSGDKPHDISGLE
-1471 TGKIVDQWIS
+1471 EGKSYTW
-1481 TNKTHYPTGIEIG
+1481 H
-1494 KTYILTEDT
+1494 EDYSEDIFGYYYAEDYTFEVT
-1503 APLGYIK
+1503 A
-1510 STQVEFTVTDNG
+1510 DG
-1522 IDQKITMVDE
+1522 IDQNLEMVDAP
-1532 ITRVAKTDENGNY
+1532 IK
-1545 VKGAT
+1545 
-1550 LQAVAEDGTV
+1550 
-1560 VDEWVSGSHI
+1560 
-1570 VDIAEADVTTLEGG
+1570 
-1584 ETVTYESEDG
+1584 
-1594 TVTKIIPV
+1594 
-1602 AKVTES
+1602 
-1608 DDEDAK
+1608 
-1614 VVNGSTDA
+1614 
-1622 DKEKACEVKTDE
+1622 
-1634 DKGDTDQDGSDSEKK
+1634 
-1649 EYTYTAQITKT
+1649 
-1660 DGTIRY
+1660 
-1666 FDVDL
+1666 
-1671 NGDETTHRVS
+1671 
-1681 NLNGSS
+1681 
-1687 SYTIREVKTVDGYYY
+1687 
-1702 FEDITTDTTEDGKN
+1702 
-1716 QYVTAVDNSINYQ
+1716 YQ
-1729 IAKVDDNGEYV
+1729 IAKVDDNGNYV
-1740 QGVTLKLTDIT
+1740 KGVTLKLTDIT
-1751 DAENPVE
+1751 DAENPTE
-1758 VELPNNGVTTEKP
+1758 VELPNGGVTTGKP
-1771 FDLNEHQMTAEHTYE
+1771 FELDKVLGAEHTYE

-1861 ENGTEKAPVYTF
+1861 ENGNEKAPVYTF
-1873 TTEDKATDISG
+1873 TTADKATDISG

>member
-1 MNKVF
+1 MIFDISDITLIENLKGVNLKIMNKVF
-6 KKIRAVFLAVFV
+6 KKIRVVFLAVFV

-32 VTSVNAESS
+32 VTNVNAESS
-41 SIGSAVFDVI
+41 SIQSAVFDVI

-70 VSGAPS
+70 VSGSPS

-246 NEATRIATIQTDANG
+246 NESTRIATIQTDANG

-274 NTVYVKELTAPA
+274 NTVYVKELTAPT

-301 SGNGSTTFT
+301 SGNGSTAFT
-310 DEPLNDP
+310 DEPISDP
-317 AVIELSKVD
+317 AYITLSKVD
-326 SEGKENAAS
+326 SEGKGNAAS
-335 LEGAEFTI
+335 LEGAEFTV

-356 AYRTWVIKTIY
+356 ATRTWIIATKAEVYGDTTIYRAILDDSHLISGDNLYRTSDGGVT
-367 NEVRQQYI
+367 
-375 AQLDDAHLVSGTL
+375 
-388 FKTPYGSTYIPL
+388 IPL

-458 AIRGGYRLEKQDW
+458 AIRGGYKLEKQDW

-519 PSDTTPIDHVTVG
+519 PSDTTPIDHITVG

-580 VTVEV
+580 ATVEV

-643 DIEGNGST
+643 DIEGNGNT

-934 KQTSHVEDTVDVTNE
+934 KQTSHVEDTVDVTSE

-972 YRIHVVKKDADTGK
+972 YRIHIVKKDADTGK
-986 TVSLNSAEFK
+986 TVALNSAEFK
-996 IFQLT
+996 IYQLT

-1034 AVNTF
+1034 VVNTF

-1088 STITRR
+1088 STITTR
-1094 DDDGDAIIAVEAVD
+1094 DDDGDAIIVVEAVD

-1327 GYVKASSIDF
+1327 GYVKATSIEFKVNED
-1337 TVDETGAVTEQTM
+1337 GSVTPVTM
-1350 IDKILTVRKVDM
+1350 IDKMVTVSKVDM
-1362 CGSNVEGAQ
+1362 
-1371 ITIYNTDEEENK
+1371 
-1383 IEDSIVDQWTTEKG
+1383 
-1397 KHHDANNLEV
+1397 
-1407 GKTYIASETVVPAGY
+1407 
-1422 AKAPDYKFTV
+1422 
-1432 ADDKKNQTETIYNK
+1432 
-1446 QVTISKVD
+1446 
-1454 AGGKEVEGAK
+1454 GGKEVKGAEMSVTDTDGNVIDSWTSDGTEHKVNGLEEGKKYILNENTAPAGYVKATSIPFEVSGADENGVKVDQTIDMTDKKVTLNKTDGNGNEVSGAK
-1464 LTLTDKE
+1464 ITITDEDGNTVESWTSGDKPHDISGLE
-1471 TGKIVDQWIS
+1471 EGKSYTW
-1481 TNKTHYPTGIEIG
+1481 H
-1494 KTYILTEDT
+1494 EDYSEDIFGYYYAEDYTFEVT
-1503 APLGYIK
+1503 A
-1510 STQVEFTVTDNG
+1510 DG
-1522 IDQKITMVDE
+1522 IDQNLEMVDAP
-1532 ITRVAKTDENGNY
+1532 IK
-1545 VKGAT
+1545 
-1550 LQAVAEDGTV
+1550 
-1560 VDEWVSGSHI
+1560 
-1570 VDIAEADVTTLEGG
+1570 
-1584 ETVTYESEDG
+1584 
-1594 TVTKIIPV
+1594 
-1602 AKVTES
+1602 
-1608 DDEDAK
+1608 
-1614 VVNGSTDA
+1614 
-1622 DKEKACEVKTDE
+1622 
-1634 DKGDTDQDGSDSEKK
+1634 
-1649 EYTYTAQITKT
+1649 
-1660 DGTIRY
+1660 
-1666 FDVDL
+1666 
-1671 NGDETTHRVS
+1671 
-1681 NLNGSS
+1681 
-1687 SYTIREVKTVDGYYY
+1687 
-1702 FEDITTDTTEDGKN
+1702 
-1716 QYVTAVDNSINYQ
+1716 YQ
-1729 IAKVDDNGEYV
+1729 IAKVDDNGNYV
-1740 QGVTLKLTDIT
+1740 KGVTLKLTDIT
-1751 DAENPVE
+1751 DAENPTE
-1758 VELPNNGVTTEKP
+1758 VELPNGGVTTGKP
-1771 FDLNEHQMTAEHTYE
+1771 FELDKVLGAEHTYE

-1861 ENGTEKAPVYTF
+1861 ENGNEKAPVYTF
-1873 TTEDKATDISG
+1873 ITEDKATDISG

>member
-32 VTSVNAESS
+32 VTNVNAESS
-41 SIGSAVFDVI
+41 SIQSAVFDVI

-70 VSGAPS
+70 VSGSPS
-76 YGMGIGNNVNHV
+76 YGMGIGNDVNHV

-121 YFSTVGYGFNGYG
+121 YFSTVGYSFNGYG

-246 NEATRIATIQTDANG
+246 NESTRIATIQTDANG

-274 NTVYVKELTAPA
+274 NTVYVKELTAPT

-295 HGVDVS
+295 HAVNVS
-301 SGNGSTTFT
+301 SGNGSTAFT

-317 AVIELSKVD
+317 AIITLTKVD

-343 NYYDTLGSIDGRN
+343 NYYDTLDSTDGRTPT
-356 AYRTWVIKTIY
+356 RTWVIKTLHDTTSNAY
-367 NEVRQQYI
+367 VAY
-375 AQLDDAHLVSGTL
+375 LDDAHLVSGT
-388 FKTPYGSTYIPL
+388 PYRNSLGDIVLPL

-458 AIRGGYRLEKQDW
+458 AIRGGYKLEKQDW

-479 DASLAGAEF
+479 DASLAGAGF

-519 PSDTTPIDHVTVG
+519 PSDTTPIDHITVG

-580 VTVEV
+580 ATVEV

-643 DIEGNGST
+643 DIEGNGNT

-934 KQTSHVEDTVDVTNE
+934 KQTSHVEDTVDVTSE

-972 YRIHVVKKDADTGK
+972 YRIHIVKKDADTGK
-986 TVSLNSAEFK
+986 TVALNSAEFK
-996 IFQLT
+996 IYQLT

-1034 AVNTF
+1034 LVNTF

-1088 STITRR
+1088 STITTR
-1094 DDDGDAIIAVEAVD
+1094 DDDGDAIIVVEAVD

-1327 GYVKASSIDF
+1327 GYVKATSIEFKVNED
-1337 TVDETGAVTEQTM
+1337 GSVTPVTM
-1350 IDKILTVRKVDM
+1350 IDKMVTVSKVDM
-1362 CGSNVEGAQ
+1362 
-1371 ITIYNTDEEENK
+1371 
-1383 IEDSIVDQWTTEKG
+1383 
-1397 KHHDANNLEV
+1397 
-1407 GKTYIASETVVPAGY
+1407 
-1422 AKAPDYKFTV
+1422 
-1432 ADDKKNQTETIYNK
+1432 
-1446 QVTISKVD
+1446 
-1454 AGGKEVEGAK
+1454 GGKEVKGAEMSVTDTDGNVIDSWTSDGTEHKVNGLEEGKKYILNENTAPAGYVKATSIPFEVSGADENGVKVDQTIDMTDKKVTLNKTDGNGNEVSGAK
-1464 LTLTDKE
+1464 ITITDEDGNTVESWTSGDKPHDISGLE
-1471 TGKIVDQWIS
+1471 EGKSYTW
-1481 TNKTHYPTGIEIG
+1481 H
-1494 KTYILTEDT
+1494 EDYSEDIFGYYYAEDYTFEVT
-1503 APLGYIK
+1503 A
-1510 STQVEFTVTDNG
+1510 DG
-1522 IDQKITMVDE
+1522 IDQNLEMVDAP
-1532 ITRVAKTDENGNY
+1532 IK
-1545 VKGAT
+1545 
-1550 LQAVAEDGTV
+1550 
-1560 VDEWVSGSHI
+1560 
-1570 VDIAEADVTTLEGG
+1570 
-1584 ETVTYESEDG
+1584 
-1594 TVTKIIPV
+1594 
-1602 AKVTES
+1602 
-1608 DDEDAK
+1608 
-1614 VVNGSTDA
+1614 
-1622 DKEKACEVKTDE
+1622 
-1634 DKGDTDQDGSDSEKK
+1634 
-1649 EYTYTAQITKT
+1649 
-1660 DGTIRY
+1660 
-1666 FDVDL
+1666 
-1671 NGDETTHRVS
+1671 
-1681 NLNGSS
+1681 
-1687 SYTIREVKTVDGYYY
+1687 
-1702 FEDITTDTTEDGKN
+1702 
-1716 QYVTAVDNSINYQ
+1716 YQ
-1729 IAKVDDNGEYV
+1729 IAKVDDNGNYV
-1740 QGVTLKLTDIT
+1740 KGVTLKLTDIT
-1751 DAENPVE
+1751 DAENPTE
-1758 VELPNNGVTTEKP
+1758 VELPNGGVTTGKP
-1771 FDLNEHQMTAEHTYE
+1771 FELDKVLGAEHTYE

-1861 ENGTEKAPVYTF
+1861 ENGNEKAPVYTF
-1873 TTEDKATDISG
+1873 TTEEKATDISG

-1990 VEYNGDGTKD
+1990 VEYNGDGTKE

-2062 GAVFAGCLAGIAL
+2062 GAVFVGCLAGIAL

>member
-70 VSGAPS
+70 VSGSPS

-206 PMNKKIGVSVKKN
+206 PMNKKIDVSVKKN

-458 AIRGGYRLEKQDW
+458 AIRGGYKLEKQDW

-519 PSDTTPIDHVTVG
+519 PSDTTPIDHITVG

-580 VTVEV
+580 ATVEV

-627 HPVTVLNHT
+627 HSVTVLNHT

-643 DIEGNGST
+643 DIEGNGNT

-685 SDGTTSYTFS
+685 SDGITSYTFS

-747 NADVLVDVNGDGVL
+747 NADVLVDVNGDGIL

-934 KQTSHVEDTVDVTNE
+934 KQTSHVEDTVDVTSE

-972 YRIHVVKKDADTGK
+972 YRIHIVKKDADTGK
-986 TVSLNSAEFK
+986 TVALNSAEFK
-996 IFQLT
+996 IYQLT

-1034 AVNTF
+1034 VVNTF

-1088 STITRR
+1088 STITTR
-1094 DDDGDAIIAVEAVD
+1094 DDDGDAIIVVEAVD

-1327 GYVKASSIDF
+1327 GYVKATSIEFKVNED
-1337 TVDETGAVTEQTM
+1337 GSVTPVTM
-1350 IDKILTVRKVDM
+1350 IDKMVTVSKVDM
-1362 CGSNVEGAQ
+1362 
-1371 ITIYNTDEEENK
+1371 
-1383 IEDSIVDQWTTEKG
+1383 
-1397 KHHDANNLEV
+1397 
-1407 GKTYIASETVVPAGY
+1407 
-1422 AKAPDYKFTV
+1422 
-1432 ADDKKNQTETIYNK
+1432 
-1446 QVTISKVD
+1446 
-1454 AGGKEVEGAK
+1454 GGKEVKGAEMSVTDTDGNVIDSWTSDGTEHKVNGLEEGKKYILNENTAPAGYVKATSIPFEVSGADENGVKVDQTIDMTDKKVTLNKTDGNGNEVSGAK
-1464 LTLTDKE
+1464 ITITDEDGNTVESWTSGDKPHDISGLE
-1471 TGKIVDQWIS
+1471 EGKSYTW
-1481 TNKTHYPTGIEIG
+1481 H
-1494 KTYILTEDT
+1494 EDYSEDIFGYYYAEDYTFEVT
-1503 APLGYIK
+1503 A
-1510 STQVEFTVTDNG
+1510 DG
-1522 IDQKITMVDE
+1522 IDQNLEMVDAP
-1532 ITRVAKTDENGNY
+1532 IK
-1545 VKGAT
+1545 
-1550 LQAVAEDGTV
+1550 
-1560 VDEWVSGSHI
+1560 
-1570 VDIAEADVTTLEGG
+1570 
-1584 ETVTYESEDG
+1584 
-1594 TVTKIIPV
+1594 
-1602 AKVTES
+1602 
-1608 DDEDAK
+1608 
-1614 VVNGSTDA
+1614 
-1622 DKEKACEVKTDE
+1622 
-1634 DKGDTDQDGSDSEKK
+1634 
-1649 EYTYTAQITKT
+1649 
-1660 DGTIRY
+1660 
-1666 FDVDL
+1666 
-1671 NGDETTHRVS
+1671 
-1681 NLNGSS
+1681 
-1687 SYTIREVKTVDGYYY
+1687 
-1702 FEDITTDTTEDGKN
+1702 
-1716 QYVTAVDNSINYQ
+1716 YQ
-1729 IAKVDDNGEYV
+1729 IAKVDDNGNYV
-1740 QGVTLKLTDIT
+1740 KGVTLKLTDIT
-1751 DAENPVE
+1751 DAENPTE
-1758 VELPNNGVTTEKP
+1758 VELPNGGVTTGKP
-1771 FDLNEHQMTAEHTYE
+1771 FELDKVLGAEHTYE

-1944 VDKQN
+1944 VDKQD

-2062 GAVFAGCLAGIAL
+2062 GAVFVGCLAGIAL

>member
-1 MNKVF
+1 MILDISDITLIENLKGGNLKNMNKVF

-70 VSGAPS
+70 VSGSPS

-121 YFSTVGYGFNGYG
+121 YFSTVGYSFNGYG

-177 YGGWVIHKYR
+177 SGGWVIHKYR

-458 AIRGGYRLEKQDW
+458 AIRGGYKLEKQDW

-498 SNVSIKLDKDGD
+498 SNISIKLDKDGD

-519 PSDTTPIDHVTVG
+519 PSDTTPIDHITVG

-580 VTVEV
+580 ATVEV

-747 NADVLVDVNGDGVL
+747 NADVLVDVNGDGIL

-774 TDFTTDENGYYETAS
+774 TDFTTDEDGYYETAS

-934 KQTSHVEDTVDVTNE
+934 KQTSHVEDTVDVTSE

-972 YRIHVVKKDADTGK
+972 YRIHIVKKDADTGK
-986 TVSLNSAEFK
+986 TVALNSAEFK
-996 IFQLT
+996 IYQLT

-1034 AVNTF
+1034 LVNTF

-1088 STITRR
+1088 STITTR
-1094 DDDGDAIIAVEAVD
+1094 DDDGDAIIVVEAVD

-1327 GYVKASSIDF
+1327 GYVKATSIEFKVNED
-1337 TVDETGAVTEQTM
+1337 GSVTSVTM
-1350 IDKILTVRKVDM
+1350 IDKMVTVSKVDM
-1362 CGSNVEGAQ
+1362 
-1371 ITIYNTDEEENK
+1371 
-1383 IEDSIVDQWTTEKG
+1383 
-1397 KHHDANNLEV
+1397 
-1407 GKTYIASETVVPAGY
+1407 
-1422 AKAPDYKFTV
+1422 
-1432 ADDKKNQTETIYNK
+1432 
-1446 QVTISKVD
+1446 
-1454 AGGKEVEGAK
+1454 GGKEVKGAEMSVTDTDGNVIDSWTSDGTEHKVNGLEEGKKYILNENTAPAGYVKATSIPFEVSGADENGVKVDQAIDMTDKKVTLNKTDGNGNEVSGAK
-1464 LTLTDKE
+1464 ITITDEDGNTVESWTSGDKPHDISGLE
-1471 TGKIVDQWIS
+1471 EGKSYTW
-1481 TNKTHYPTGIEIG
+1481 H
-1494 KTYILTEDT
+1494 EDYSEDIFGYYYAEDYTFEVT
-1503 APLGYIK
+1503 A
-1510 STQVEFTVTDNG
+1510 DG
-1522 IDQKITMVDE
+1522 IDQNLEMVDAP
-1532 ITRVAKTDENGNY
+1532 IK
-1545 VKGAT
+1545 
-1550 LQAVAEDGTV
+1550 
-1560 VDEWVSGSHI
+1560 
-1570 VDIAEADVTTLEGG
+1570 
-1584 ETVTYESEDG
+1584 
-1594 TVTKIIPV
+1594 
-1602 AKVTES
+1602 
-1608 DDEDAK
+1608 
-1614 VVNGSTDA
+1614 
-1622 DKEKACEVKTDE
+1622 
-1634 DKGDTDQDGSDSEKK
+1634 
-1649 EYTYTAQITKT
+1649 
-1660 DGTIRY
+1660 
-1666 FDVDL
+1666 
-1671 NGDETTHRVS
+1671 
-1681 NLNGSS
+1681 
-1687 SYTIREVKTVDGYYY
+1687 
-1702 FEDITTDTTEDGKN
+1702 
-1716 QYVTAVDNSINYQ
+1716 YQ
-1729 IAKVDDNGEYV
+1729 IAKVDDNGNYV
-1740 QGVTLKLTDIT
+1740 KGVTLKLTDIT
-1751 DAENPVE
+1751 DAENPTE
-1758 VELPNNGVTTEKP
+1758 VELPNGGVTTGKP
-1771 FDLNEHQMTAEHTYE
+1771 FELDKVLGAEHTYE

-1861 ENGTEKAPVYTF
+1861 ENGNEKAPVYTF

>member
-32 VTSVNAESS
+32 VTNVNAESS
-41 SIGSAVFDVI
+41 SIQSAVFDVI

-70 VSGAPS
+70 VSGSPS
-76 YGMGIGNNVNHV
+76 YGMGIGNDVNHV
-88 VSDPYAGESMDCVR
+88 VSDPYAGESMDCVH

-121 YFSTVGYGFNGYG
+121 YFSTVGYSFNGYG

-151 AYGTAHLAVAL
+151 AYGKAHLAVAL

-177 YGGWVIHKYR
+177 SGGWVIHKYR

-261 NGSATGISVSPSV
+261 NGSVTGISVSPSV
-274 NTVYVKELTAPA
+274 NTVYVKELTAPT

-295 HGVDVS
+295 HAVDVS

-317 AVIELSKVD
+317 AIITLTKVD

-343 NYYDTLGSIDGRN
+343 NYYDTLDSIDGRN
-356 AYRTWVIKTIY
+356 PTRTWIIKTLY
-367 NEVRQQYI
+367 DTTSNAYVAY
-375 AQLDDAHLVSGTL
+375 LDDAHLVSGT
-388 FKTPYGSTYIPL
+388 PYRNSLGDIVLPL

-458 AIRGGYRLEKQDW
+458 AIRGGYKLEKQDW

-519 PSDTTPIDHVTVG
+519 PSDTTPIDHITVG

-538 SSATYLG
+538 SSSTYLG

-572 EFFVSDDT
+572 EFFVSNDT
-580 VTVEV
+580 ATVEV

-747 NADVLVDVNGDGVL
+747 NADVLVDVNGDGIL

-774 TDFTTDENGYYETAS
+774 TDFTTDENGYYETSS

-934 KQTSHVEDTVDVTNE
+934 KQTSHVEDTVDVTSE

-972 YRIHVVKKDADTGK
+972 YRIHIVKKDADTGK
-986 TVSLNSAEFK
+986 TVALNSAEFK
-996 IFQLT
+996 IYQLT

-1088 STITRR
+1088 STITTR
-1094 DDDGDAIIAVEAVD
+1094 DDDGDAIIVVEAVD

-1162 GDIAKNVYGTEV
+1162 GNIAKNVYGTEV
-1174 GSIALNADGTAS
+1174 GSIALNAAGTAS

-1327 GYVKASSIDF
+1327 GYVKATSIEFKVNED
-1337 TVDETGAVTEQTM
+1337 GSVTSVTM
-1350 IDKILTVRKVDM
+1350 IDKMVTVSKVDM
-1362 CGSNVEGAQ
+1362 
-1371 ITIYNTDEEENK
+1371 
-1383 IEDSIVDQWTTEKG
+1383 
-1397 KHHDANNLEV
+1397 
-1407 GKTYIASETVVPAGY
+1407 
-1422 AKAPDYKFTV
+1422 
-1432 ADDKKNQTETIYNK
+1432 
-1446 QVTISKVD
+1446 
-1454 AGGKEVEGAK
+1454 GGKEVKGAEMSVTDTDGNVIDSWTSDGTEHKVNGLEEGKKYILNENTAPVGYVKATSIPFEVSGADENGVKVDQTIDMTDKKVTLNKTDGNGNEVSGAK
-1464 LTLTDKE
+1464 ITITDEDGNTVESWTSGDKPHDISGLE
-1471 TGKIVDQWIS
+1471 EGKSYTW
-1481 TNKTHYPTGIEIG
+1481 H
-1494 KTYILTEDT
+1494 EDYSEDIFGYYYAEDYTFEVT
-1503 APLGYIK
+1503 A
-1510 STQVEFTVTDNG
+1510 DG
-1522 IDQKITMVDE
+1522 IDQNLEMVDAP
-1532 ITRVAKTDENGNY
+1532 IK
-1545 VKGAT
+1545 
-1550 LQAVAEDGTV
+1550 
-1560 VDEWVSGSHI
+1560 
-1570 VDIAEADVTTLEGG
+1570 
-1584 ETVTYESEDG
+1584 
-1594 TVTKIIPV
+1594 
-1602 AKVTES
+1602 
-1608 DDEDAK
+1608 
-1614 VVNGSTDA
+1614 
-1622 DKEKACEVKTDE
+1622 
-1634 DKGDTDQDGSDSEKK
+1634 
-1649 EYTYTAQITKT
+1649 
-1660 DGTIRY
+1660 
-1666 FDVDL
+1666 
-1671 NGDETTHRVS
+1671 
-1681 NLNGSS
+1681 
-1687 SYTIREVKTVDGYYY
+1687 
-1702 FEDITTDTTEDGKN
+1702 
-1716 QYVTAVDNSINYQ
+1716 YQ
-1729 IAKVDDNGEYV
+1729 IAKVDDNGNYV
-1740 QGVTLKLTDIT
+1740 KGVTLKLTDIT
-1751 DAENPVE
+1751 DAENPTE
-1758 VELPNNGVTTEKP
+1758 VELPNGGVTTGKP
-1771 FDLNEHQMTAEHTYE
+1771 FELDKVLGAEHTYE

-1861 ENGTEKAPVYTF
+1861 ENGNEKAPAYTF
-1873 TTEDKATDISG
+1873 ITEDKATDISG

-1921 TNEEHQVIVGVDT
+1921 TSEEHQVIVGVDT

-2062 GAVFAGCLAGIAL
+2062 GAVFAGCLAGIAV

>member
-1 MNKVF
+1 MIFDISDITLIENLKGGNLKNMNKVF

-32 VTSVNAESS
+32 VTNVNAESS
-41 SIGSAVFDVI
+41 SIQSAVFDVI

-70 VSGAPS
+70 VSGSPS
-76 YGMGIGNNVNHV
+76 YGMGIGNDVNHV

-121 YFSTVGYGFNGYG
+121 YFSTVGYSFNGYG

-246 NEATRIATIQTDANG
+246 NESTRIATIQTDANG

-274 NTVYVKELTAPA
+274 NTVYVKELTAPT

-295 HGVDVS
+295 HAVNVS
-301 SGNGSTTFT
+301 SGNGSTAFT

-317 AVIELSKVD
+317 AIITLTKVD

-343 NYYDTLGSIDGRN
+343 NYYDTLGSIDGRTPT
-356 AYRTWVIKTIY
+356 RTWVIKTLHDTTSNAY
-367 NEVRQQYI
+367 VAY
-375 AQLDDAHLVSGTL
+375 LDDAHLVSGT
-388 FKTPYGSTYIPL
+388 PYRNSLGDIVLPL

-458 AIRGGYRLEKQDW
+458 AIRGGYKLEKQDW

-519 PSDTTPIDHVTVG
+519 PSDTTPIEHITVG

-580 VTVEV
+580 ATVEV

-747 NADVLVDVNGDGVL
+747 NADVLVDVNGDGIL

-881 EDAYNAIAAAGKTGD
+881 EDAYNAIAASGKTGD

-934 KQTSHVEDTVDVTNE
+934 KQTSHVEDTVDVTSE

-972 YRIHVVKKDADTGK
+972 YRIHIVKKDADTGK
-986 TVSLNSAEFK
+986 TVALNSAEFK
-996 IFQLT
+996 IYQLT

-1034 AVNTF
+1034 VVNTF

-1088 STITRR
+1088 STITTR
-1094 DDDGDAIIAVEAVD
+1094 DDDGDAIIVVEAVD

-1174 GSIALNADGTAS
+1174 GSIALDADGTAS

-1279 LTVKD
+1279 LTIKD

-1327 GYVKASSIDF
+1327 GYVKATSIEFKVNED
-1337 TVDETGAVTEQTM
+1337 GSVTPVTM
-1350 IDKILTVRKVDM
+1350 IDKMVTVSKVDM
-1362 CGSNVEGAQ
+1362 
-1371 ITIYNTDEEENK
+1371 
-1383 IEDSIVDQWTTEKG
+1383 
-1397 KHHDANNLEV
+1397 
-1407 GKTYIASETVVPAGY
+1407 
-1422 AKAPDYKFTV
+1422 
-1432 ADDKKNQTETIYNK
+1432 
-1446 QVTISKVD
+1446 
-1454 AGGKEVEGAK
+1454 GGKEVKGAEMSVTDTDGNVIDRWTSDGTEHKVNGLEEGKKYILNENTAPAGYVKATSIPFEVSGADENGVKVDQTIDMTDKKVTLNKTDGNGNEVSGAK
-1464 LTLTDKE
+1464 ITITDEDGNTVDSWTSGDKPHDISGLE
-1471 TGKIVDQWIS
+1471 EGKSYTW
-1481 TNKTHYPTGIEIG
+1481 H
-1494 KTYILTEDT
+1494 EDYSEDIFGYYYAEDYTFEVT
-1503 APLGYIK
+1503 A
-1510 STQVEFTVTDNG
+1510 DG
-1522 IDQKITMVDE
+1522 IDQNLEMVDAP
-1532 ITRVAKTDENGNY
+1532 IK
-1545 VKGAT
+1545 
-1550 LQAVAEDGTV
+1550 
-1560 VDEWVSGSHI
+1560 
-1570 VDIAEADVTTLEGG
+1570 
-1584 ETVTYESEDG
+1584 
-1594 TVTKIIPV
+1594 
-1602 AKVTES
+1602 
-1608 DDEDAK
+1608 
-1614 VVNGSTDA
+1614 
-1622 DKEKACEVKTDE
+1622 
-1634 DKGDTDQDGSDSEKK
+1634 
-1649 EYTYTAQITKT
+1649 
-1660 DGTIRY
+1660 
-1666 FDVDL
+1666 
-1671 NGDETTHRVS
+1671 
-1681 NLNGSS
+1681 
-1687 SYTIREVKTVDGYYY
+1687 
-1702 FEDITTDTTEDGKN
+1702 
-1716 QYVTAVDNSINYQ
+1716 YQ
-1729 IAKVDDNGEYV
+1729 IAKVDDNGNYV
-1740 QGVTLKLTDIT
+1740 KGVTLKLTDIT
-1751 DAENPVE
+1751 DAENPTE
-1758 VELPNNGVTTEKP
+1758 VELPNGGVTTGKP
-1771 FDLNEHQMTAEHTYE
+1771 FELDKVLGAEHTYE
-1786 LVESEYVAGV
+1786 LAESEYVAGV

-1856 TPAVD
+1856 TPVVD

-2062 GAVFAGCLAGIAL
+2062 GAVFVGCLAGIAL

>member
-1 MNKVF
+1 MNKLF
-6 KKIRAVFLAVFV
+6 KKIRSVLLALFV
-18 ALSTVLTTPFAGSI
+18 ALGTVLTTPLASAA
-32 VTSVNAESS
+32 VTEANAASS
-41 SIGSAVFDVI
+41 DFQSAVFDVI
-51 RETTGTD
+51 REMTGQD
-58 LSDPATWSNWSK
+58 LSNSATWGTTYKEWRK
-70 VSGAPS
+70 ISGSPS
-76 YGMGIGNNVNHV
+76 YGYSVGNNVAHV
-88 VSDPYAGESMDCVR
+88 TADAVPSAYAGQTLDCVR
-102 MSMFITGHAIQ
+102 SSLFITGHALQ
-113 KAGGNPND
+113 KVGENPTE
-121 YFSTVGYGFNGYG
+121 YFSMVGYSFNGYG
-134 KFEEST
+134 KFQQST
-140 NVNEASTGDIL
+140 NINEANTGDII
-151 AYGTAHLAVAL
+151 AYGTSHLAVAL
-162 GWKDGELWTIDGSSG
+162 GWKDGVLWTIDASNTEN
-177 YGGWVIHKYR
+177 GWLIAKYR
-187 GYASSGGASA
+187 GYAGSGAGDA
-197 NFSKLYKVP
+197 NFSMLYKVP
-206 PMNKKIGVSVKKN
+206 TLNKKISVSVKKN
-219 SSLPDCTNGNSLY
+219 SSLPECTNGNSLY
-232 GLSAT
+232 NLSAT

-246 NEATRIATIQTDANG
+246 NEANRIATITTDANG
-261 NGSATGISVSPSV
+261 NGSASDISVSAGV

-295 HGVDVS
+295 HAVDVS
-301 SGNGSTTFT
+301 SGNGSTAFT

-388 FKTPYGSTYIPL
+388 FKAPYGSTYIPL

-458 AIRGGYRLEKQDW
+458 AIRGGYKLEKQDW

-519 PSDTTPIDHVTVG
+519 PSDTTPIDHITVG

-580 VTVEV
+580 ATVEV

-643 DIEGNGST
+643 DIEGNGNT

-676 EINPPLGHN
+676 EVNAPLGHN

-695 IRNHGEYVDAT
+695 IREHGQFVDAT
-706 YKIFND
+706 YQIFND
-712 VVRGGFKIQKNDI
+712 VVRAGFKIQKNDLE
-725 DYDTRS
+725 YNTRN
-731 QGDTNLQATF
+731 QGDTNLSATF

-747 NADVLVDVNGDGVL
+747 ANDVLVDVNGDGVL
-761 DKDSERFAPNAKI
+761 DKNTERFAPNAKI
-774 TDFTTDENGYYETAS
+774 TEFTTDENGYYETS
-789 DFLPYGTY
+789 GDYLPYGTY
-797 QINETVPPVGYT
+797 QINETIPPVGYT
-809 QDGTITKTFEVRNE
+809 KDGNLTKTFEVRE
-823 DEISDLT
+823 EGKIYDLT
-830 YEIFNRVDYGKFSIH
+830 QEIYNRVDYGKFSIH
-845 KVGAASSSDWADPEK
+845 KVESKTTSDWADPEK
-860 DVEFVAVLSSKIGE
+860 DVEFTAVLSSKIGE
-874 GKPYATF
+874 GKAFATF

-896 IKDAD
+896 IKDANE
-901 GNIILTVHEYAV
+901 NIILTVHEYAV

-934 KQTSHVEDTVDVTNE
+934 KQTSHVEDTVDVTSE

-972 YRIHVVKKDADTGK
+972 YRIHIVKQDADTGK
-986 TVSLNSAEFK
+986 TVALNSAEFK

-1088 STITRR
+1088 STITTR
-1094 DDDGDAIIAVEAVD
+1094 DDDGDAIIVVEAVD

-1327 GYVKASSIDF
+1327 GYVKATSIEFKVNED
-1337 TVDETGAVTEQTM
+1337 GSVTPVTM
-1350 IDKILTVRKVDM
+1350 IDKMVTVSKVDM
-1362 CGSNVEGAQ
+1362 
-1371 ITIYNTDEEENK
+1371 
-1383 IEDSIVDQWTTEKG
+1383 
-1397 KHHDANNLEV
+1397 
-1407 GKTYIASETVVPAGY
+1407 
-1422 AKAPDYKFTV
+1422 
-1432 ADDKKNQTETIYNK
+1432 
-1446 QVTISKVD
+1446 
-1454 AGGKEVEGAK
+1454 GGKEVKGAEMSV
-1464 LTLTDKE
+1464 TDTDGNVIDSWTSDGTEHKVNGLE
-1471 TGKIVDQWIS
+1471 E
-1481 TNKTHYPTGIEIG
+1481 NKD
-1494 KTYILTEDT
+1494 YILNEVV
-1503 APLGYIK
+1503 APEGYVKATSIP
-1510 STQVEFTVTDNG
+1510 FTVSG
-1522 IDQKITMVDE
+1522 
-1532 ITRVAKTDENGNY
+1532 ADENG
-1545 VKGAT
+1545 VKVDQNVDMTDKKVTLDKTDGNGNEVTGAKIT
-1550 LQAVAEDGTV
+1550 ITDEDDNV
-1560 VDEWVSGSHI
+1560 VDEWTSGDKPH
-1570 VDIAEADVTTLEGG
+1570 DITGLEAGKKYTWHED
-1584 ETVTYESEDG
+1584 YSED
-1594 TVTKIIPV
+1594 I
-1602 AKVTES
+1602 
-1608 DDEDAK
+1608 
-1614 VVNGSTDA
+1614 
-1622 DKEKACEVKTDE
+1622 
-1634 DKGDTDQDGSDSEKK
+1634 
-1649 EYTYTAQITKT
+1649 
-1660 DGTIRY
+1660 
-1666 FDVDL
+1666 F
-1671 NGDETTHRVS
+1671 
-1681 NLNGSS
+1681 
-1687 SYTIREVKTVDGYYY
+1687 GYYY
-1702 FEDITTDTTEDGKN
+1702 AEDYTFEVTDDGIDQN
-1716 QYVTAVDNSINYQ
+1716 LEMVDAPIKYN
-1729 IAKVDDNGEYV
+1729 IAKVDDDGNYV
-1740 QGVTLKLTDIT
+1740 KGVTLKLTDIT
-1751 DAENPVE
+1751 DAENPTE
-1758 VELPNNGVTTEKP
+1758 VELPNDGVTTGEP
-1771 FDLNEHQMTAEHTYE
+1771 FELDKVLGAEHTYE

-1804 TVPKYGTNEVTKV
+1804 TVPKYGTSDVTTI
-1817 TMEDITTNIA
+1817 TMEDITTN
-1827 VSKVDNHGDR
+1827 VVVDKVDNHGER
-1837 VKGAKMSVLEAVK
+1837 VKGAKMSILEAVK
-1850 NDDGTI
+1850 NEDGTI
-1856 TPAVD
+1856 TPATD
-1861 ENGTEKAPVYTF
+1861 EEGNEKAPVYTF
-1873 TTEDKATDISG
+1873 TTDDKATDISD

-1892 SGDVWYILREDETP
+1892 SGEVWYILREDEAP
-1906 FGFEKM
+1906 FGFEGIN
-1912 VDQPFKVTG
+1912 DTPFKVTG
-1921 TNEEHQVIVGVDT
+1921 TNEEHQVLVATDV
-1934 RKQYYVSAIK
+1934 RKHYYVSAVK
-1944 VDKQN
+1944 VDKQD

-1964 DGKVAKEVSGK
+1964 DGEVAKEVSGK

-2007 RETAAPKGYRLNKDN
+2007 RETAAPKGYKLNKDN
-2022 HDVVLSEDY
+2022 HDVVLSENY
-2031 NFANDNAVKIVV
+2031 NFANDNAVKVVV

-2050 IRTMDSDGFLLA
+2050 VMTMDSDGIMLA
-2062 GAVFAGCLAGIAL
+2062 AMVFIGCLAGIGF
-2075 YFYKKRKHANS
+2075 YFFNKRRHSAN

>member
-32 VTSVNAESS
+32 VTNVNAESS
-41 SIGSAVFDVI
+41 SIQSAVFDVI

-70 VSGAPS
+70 VSGSPS
-76 YGMGIGNNVNHV
+76 YGMGIGNDVNHV

-121 YFSTVGYGFNGYG
+121 YFSTVEYSFNGYG

-246 NEATRIATIQTDANG
+246 NESTRIATIQTDANG

-274 NTVYVKELTAPA
+274 NTVYVKELTAPT

-295 HGVDVS
+295 HAVNVS
-301 SGNGSTTFT
+301 SGNGSTAFT
-310 DEPLNDP
+310 DAPINDP
-317 AVIELSKVD
+317 SVITLSKVD

-356 AYRTWVIKTIY
+356 AYRTWVVQTLPITNSSGNTNY
-367 NEVRQQYI
+367 V
-375 AQLDDAHLVSGTL
+375 ASLDDEHLVSGTL
-388 FKTPYGSTYIPL
+388 FKDSNGLAYIPL

-458 AIRGGYRLEKQDW
+458 AIRGGYKLEKQDW

-519 PSDTTPIDHVTVG
+519 PSDTTPIEHITVG

-580 VTVEV
+580 ATVEV

-934 KQTSHVEDTVDVTNE
+934 KQTSHVEDTVDVTSE

-972 YRIHVVKKDADTGK
+972 YRIHIVKKDADTAK
-986 TVSLNSAEFK
+986 TVALNSAEFK
-996 IFQLT
+996 IYQLT

-1034 AVNTF
+1034 VVNTF

-1088 STITRR
+1088 STITTR
-1094 DDDGDAIIAVEAVD
+1094 DDDGDAIIVVEAVD

-1327 GYVKASSIDF
+1327 GYVKATSIEFKVNED
-1337 TVDETGAVTEQTM
+1337 GSVTPVTM
-1350 IDKILTVRKVDM
+1350 IDKMVTVSKVDM
-1362 CGSNVEGAQ
+1362 
-1371 ITIYNTDEEENK
+1371 
-1383 IEDSIVDQWTTEKG
+1383 
-1397 KHHDANNLEV
+1397 
-1407 GKTYIASETVVPAGY
+1407 
-1422 AKAPDYKFTV
+1422 
-1432 ADDKKNQTETIYNK
+1432 
-1446 QVTISKVD
+1446 
-1454 AGGKEVEGAK
+1454 GGKEVKGAEMSVTDTDGNVIDSWTSDGTEHKVNGLEEGKKYILNENTAPAGYVKATSIPFEVSGADENGVKVDQTIDMTDKKVTLNKTDGNGNEVSGAK
-1464 LTLTDKE
+1464 ITITDEDGNTVESWTSGDKPHDISGLE
-1471 TGKIVDQWIS
+1471 EGKSYTW
-1481 TNKTHYPTGIEIG
+1481 H
-1494 KTYILTEDT
+1494 EDYSEDIFGYYYAEDYTFEVT
-1503 APLGYIK
+1503 A
-1510 STQVEFTVTDNG
+1510 DG
-1522 IDQKITMVDE
+1522 IDQNLEMVDAP
-1532 ITRVAKTDENGNY
+1532 IK
-1545 VKGAT
+1545 
-1550 LQAVAEDGTV
+1550 
-1560 VDEWVSGSHI
+1560 
-1570 VDIAEADVTTLEGG
+1570 
-1584 ETVTYESEDG
+1584 
-1594 TVTKIIPV
+1594 
-1602 AKVTES
+1602 
-1608 DDEDAK
+1608 
-1614 VVNGSTDA
+1614 
-1622 DKEKACEVKTDE
+1622 
-1634 DKGDTDQDGSDSEKK
+1634 
-1649 EYTYTAQITKT
+1649 
-1660 DGTIRY
+1660 
-1666 FDVDL
+1666 
-1671 NGDETTHRVS
+1671 
-1681 NLNGSS
+1681 
-1687 SYTIREVKTVDGYYY
+1687 
-1702 FEDITTDTTEDGKN
+1702 
-1716 QYVTAVDNSINYQ
+1716 YQ
-1729 IAKVDDNGEYV
+1729 IAKVDDNGNYV
-1740 QGVTLKLTDIT
+1740 KGVTLKLTDIT
-1751 DAENPVE
+1751 DAENPTE
-1758 VELPNNGVTTEKP
+1758 VELPNGGVTTGKP
-1771 FDLNEHQMTAEHTYE
+1771 FELDKVLGAEHTYE

-1861 ENGTEKAPVYTF
+1861 ENGNEKAPVYTF
-1873 TTEDKATDISG
+1873 TTEEKATDISG

-1990 VEYNGDGTKD
+1990 VEYNGDGTKE

-2050 IRTMDSDGFLLA
+2050 IKTMDSDGFLLA